1 MRDRKKPAGQPGDHR
16 DAVDWKHTDLSLMHD
31 LTRLLANQ
39 TDFMDTVAAIQEG
52 QGVSIDGVWGS
63 ACALVS
69 AAVSSTGFPVHLVV
83 LPHSRQV
90 DDFCDD
96 LALFTEQEVFA
107 FPVLE
112 SGQARETWKN
122 EDQHGERIR
131 ILKRLIGFQQ
141 RETGPCTIVTSI
153 QALLQPVPTH
163 ESLAAATRSLQVGD
177 VLDIEKLQAWL
188 VENGFHG
195 TSAVELPGEFS
206 RRGGILDIYAPE
218 WEQPVRLEFWDDEL
232 ESIRHFDLRTQRSI
246 ESLSGIEF
254 TSIESYYRGEDH
266 VASYLPSPG
275 CVTLVEM
282 SDLQDQAREYLKRAG
297 DFQRC
302 HSIQEVIQSLTQS
315 GYVLLSNLA
324 VGELQLDLKLA
335 FESVDRFSG
344 DVDSIALQVER
355 IGNDHQLII
364 VCPTQAEIQRMQEIL
379 QETRASD
386 RDRVRYELGYLKQGF
401 HWVSPKTVVLSVG
414 ELFRRTQLKRKQLRQ
429 KGKPLDSFSQ
439 LKNGELVVHL
449 AHGIGRYRGMEL
461 LEKEGYLEE
470 HLVIEFHGN
479 TRIYV
484 PATRIDL
491 VQKYIGGRKVR
502 PALARIGG
510 KTWQNQKQAA
520 ARAVED
526 MAAELVEL
534 QAKRMA
540 RPGITFQPDS
550 VWQNEF
556 DASFPYDETEDQ
568 LNSIADIKED
578 MQSTRPMDRL
588 LCGDVGF
595 GKTEVAMRAA
605 FKAVDSGYQVAILVP
620 TTVLAEQ
627 HYQTFKAR
635 MAQFP
640 IDVARLSRF
649 VSAAEQ
655 RETVAKIA
663 SGNIDIVIGTHRIAS
678 KDVRFHNLGLVIIDE
693 EQRFGVEIKERLKNV
708 GNNVDVLTLSAT
720 PIPRTLH
727 MSLVGVRDISNL
739 VAAPEERVPV
749 ETRVLR
755 FQEEIIQSA
764 VHRELNRGG
773 QIYFVHNRV
782 QDIERIAQK
791 LRELVPEARIEIG
804 HGQMKE
810 SELERVM
817 VGFVHHEFDILLAT
831 TIVESGLDIPNA
843 NTIFIDQADR
853 YGLADLHQLRGR
865 VGRYKHRA
873 YCYLLVDQHRHIT
886 PDAARRLRAIEEYSE
901 MGAGFAIAMRDLEIR
916 GAGNLLGAQQS
927 GHIATVGYEFYCS
940 LLENAVR
947 QIRKQ
952 PLKLAIDVEVDL
964 PVDAFLPEDYVT
976 DIRAKI
982 DLYRRLSR
990 LEDFQQIHHLEEEL
1004 ADRFGR
1010 LPQSVRQL
1018 LELAEI
1024 RLEAAIWQIT
1034 SISLEDRFLRLQ
1046 YVDRQR
1052 IEQLG
1057 RNTGGA
1063 LRIADHRSAYL
1074 TLPTGLKSDPMLISF
1089 VKSVLQPQAINS

>member
-1 MRDRKKPAGQPGDHR
+1 M
-16 DAVDWKHTDLSLMHD
+16 LD

-39 TDFMDTVAAIQEG
+39 TGFQDTVAAIQEG
-52 QGVSIDGVWGS
+52 QGASIDGVWGS
-63 ACALVS
+63 SCALVA
-69 AAVSSTGFPVHLVV
+69 AAVGTAGIPVNLIV
-83 LPHSRQV
+83 LPRAKQV
-90 DDFCDD
+90 DDFRDD
-96 LALFTEQEVFA
+96 LTLFTDQEVFA

-112 SGQARETWKN
+112 SGQTRDTYGN
-122 EDQHGERIR
+122 DDQHGERIR
-131 ILKRLIGFQQ
+131 ILKRLLHHQ
-141 RETGPCTIVTSI
+141 EHSAKPCSIVTSI
-153 QALLQPVPTH
+153 QALLQPVPTR
-163 ESLAAATRSLQVGD
+163 ESLAAATKDLRVGD
-177 VLDIEKLQAWL
+177 VLDVEQLQIWL
-188 VENGFHG
+188 VENGFHA

-218 WEQPVRLEFWDDEL
+218 WEQPVRLELWDDEI
-232 ESIRHFDLRTQRSI
+232 ESIRQFDVRTQRSI
-246 ESLSGIEF
+246 ESRQLVEL
-254 TSIESYYRGEDH
+254 TSIQSYYHGEDH
-266 VASYLPSPG
+266 LSNYLPTGSG
-275 CVTLVEM
+275 VCIVEM
-282 SDLQDQAREYLKRAG
+282 TDLEIQAREYLKRAD

-302 HSIQEVIQSLTQS
+302 HLVRDVLQSLTQH
-315 GYVLLSNLA
+315 GYVLLSALA
-324 VGELQLDLKLA
+324 AGELQHDLKLA
-335 FESVDRFSG
+335 FESVERFSG
-344 DVDSIALQVER
+344 DVDSISLQVER

-379 QETRASD
+379 QETRAAD
-386 RDRVRYELGYLKQGF
+386 RGRIRYELGYLKQGF
-401 HWVSPKTVVLSVG
+401 HWVPEKVVVLSIG
-414 ELFRRTQLKRKQLRQ
+414 ELFRRTQLRRRQLRQ
-429 KGKPLDSFSQ
+429 KGKPLDSFAQ
-439 LKNGELVVHL
+439 LKHGELVVHL

-461 LEKEGYLEE
+461 LEKEGYQEE
-470 HLVIEFHGN
+470 HLVVEFHGN
-479 TRIYV
+479 TKIYV

-510 KTWQNQKQAA
+510 KTWQNQKKAA
-520 ARAVED
+520 AKAVED

-534 QAKRMA
+534 QATRMA
-540 RPGITFQPDS
+540 RPGISFQPDS
-550 VWQNEF
+550 GWQGEF
-556 DASFPYDETEDQ
+556 DASFPYDETNDQ
-568 LNSIADIKED
+568 LNSITDIKED

-605 FKAVDSGYQVAILVP
+605 FKAIDSGYQVAILVP

-649 VSAAEQ
+649 VSSAEQ
-655 RETVAKIA
+655 REVVAGIA
-663 SGNIDIVIGTHRIAS
+663 SGKTDVVIGTHRLAS

-708 GNNVDVLTLSAT
+708 SNNVDVLTLSAT

-739 VAAPEERVPV
+739 LTAPEERIAV
-749 ETRVLR
+749 ETRVVR
-755 FQEEIIQSA
+755 FQDEIIQA
-764 VHRELNRGG
+764 AIHREMNRGG
-773 QIYFVHNRV
+773 QVYFVHNRV
-782 QDIERIAQK
+782 NDIERVARK
-791 LRELVPEARIEIG
+791 LHELVPEARIEIG

-817 VGFVHHEFDILLAT
+817 VGFVNHDFDILLAT

-873 YCYLLVDQHRHIT
+873 YCYLLVDQHKHIT

-947 QIRKQ
+947 QIKKQ
-952 PLKLAIDVEVDL
+952 PPKLGIEVEIDL
-964 PVDAFLPEDYVT
+964 PVAAFLPEDYVT

-982 DLYRRLSR
+982 DFYRRLAK
-990 LEDFQQIHHLEEEL
+990 LDDFQQIHQLEEEL
-1004 ADRFGR
+1004 LDRFGR
-1010 LPQSVRQL
+1010 LPKSVQQL
-1018 LELAEI
+1018 LQLAEI
-1024 RLEAAIWQIT
+1024 RLEATIWQIQ
-1034 SISLEDRFLRLQ
+1034 SISQEERFLRIE
-1046 YVDRQR
+1046 YRDRQR
-1052 IEQLG
+1052 IEQLS
-1057 RNTGGA
+1057 RNTSGA
-1063 LRIADHRSAYL
+1063 LRIADHKSAYM
-1074 TLPTGLKSDPMLISF
+1074 TLPANVKNDQSMVDF
-1089 VKSVLQPQAINS
+1089 VKSVLQP

>member
-1 MRDRKKPAGQPGDHR
+1 M
-16 DAVDWKHTDLSLMHD
+16 LD
-31 LTRLLANQ
+31 LTHLLANQ
-39 TDFMDTVAAIQEG
+39 TDFMDTVATLQEG
-52 QGVSIDGVWGS
+52 QGATVDGVWGS
-63 ACALVS
+63 SCALVS
-69 AAVSSTGFPVHLVV
+69 AAINTGGFPVNLIV
-83 LPHSRQV
+83 LPEGKQI

-96 LALFTEQEVFA
+96 LTLFTDQEVFA
-107 FPVLE
+107 FPVLDSGASRE
-112 SGQARETWKN
+112 SFGN
-122 EDQHGERIR
+122 DDQQGERIR
-131 ILKRLIGFQQ
+131 ILKRLLGYDR
-141 RETGPCTIVTSI
+141 REVTPCSIVTSV
-153 QALLQPVPTH
+153 QALLQPVPTKQ
-163 ESLAAATRSLQVGD
+163 SLVAATRSLQVGD
-177 VLDIEKLQAWL
+177 SFDIENLQTWL
-188 VENGFHG
+188 VENGFHA

-218 WEQPVRLEFWDDEL
+218 WEQPVRLEFWDEEL
-232 ESIRHFDLRTQRSI
+232 ESLRRFDVRTQRSI
-246 ESLSGIEF
+246 ESLDRIEV
-254 TSIESYYRGEDH
+254 TSIQSYYRGEEH
-266 VASYLPSPG
+266 LANYLPRGSN
-275 CVTLVEM
+275 VTIVEM
-282 SDLQDQAREYLKRAG
+282 ADLDIQAREYLKRAD

-302 HSIQEVIQSLTQS
+302 HQVREVIQSLTQG
-315 GYVLLSNLA
+315 GYLLLSALA
-324 VGELQLDLKLA
+324 AGELQHDLKLA

-344 DVDSIALQVER
+344 DVDSISLQVER
-355 IGNDHQLII
+355 IGNDHQLVI

-379 QETRASD
+379 QDTRAAS
-386 RDRVRYELGYLKQGF
+386 RERIRFELGYLKQGF
-401 HWVSPKTVVLSVG
+401 HWVSEKTVVLSVG
-414 ELFRRTQLKRKQLRQ
+414 ELFRRTQLRRRQLRQ
-429 KGKPLDSFSQ
+429 KGKPLNSFTE

-461 LEKEGYLEE
+461 LEKEGYMEE
-470 HLVIEFHGN
+470 HLVVEFHGQ

-520 ARAVED
+520 ATAVAD

-534 QAKRMA
+534 QATRMA
-540 RPGITFQPDS
+540 RPGITFQLDS

-556 DASFPYDETEDQ
+556 DASFPYDETTDQ
-568 LNSIADIKED
+568 LESIVDIKDD
-578 MQSTRPMDRL
+578 MHSTRPMDRL

-605 FKAVDSGYQVAILVP
+605 FKAVDSGYQVAVLVP

-627 HYQTFKAR
+627 HYQTFKSR

-649 VSAAEQ
+649 VSPAEQ
-655 RETVAKIA
+655 RESLAGIA
-663 SGNIDIVIGTHRIAS
+663 SGKIDVVIGTHRIAS
-678 KDVRFHNLGLVIIDE
+678 KDVRFQNLGLVVIDE

-708 GNNVDVLTLSAT
+708 SNNVDVLTLSAT

-739 VAAPEERVPV
+739 LTAPEERIPI

-755 FQEEIIQSA
+755 SQDEIIQA
-764 VHRELNRGG
+764 AIHRELNRGG
-773 QIYFVHNRV
+773 QVFFVHNRV
-782 QDIERIAQK
+782 NDIERVARK
-791 LRELVPEARIEIG
+791 LRELVPEARLEIG

-817 VGFVHHEFDILLAT
+817 VGFINHEFDILLAT

-873 YCYLLVDQHRHIT
+873 YCYLLVDQHKHIT

-916 GAGNLLGAQQS
+916 GAGNLLGSQQS

-947 QIRKQ
+947 QIKKQ
-952 PLKLAIDVEVDL
+952 PPKLAIDVEIDL
-964 PVDAFLPEDYVT
+964 PVDAFLPEGYVT

-982 DLYRRLSR
+982 DFYRRLAK
-990 LEDFQQIHHLEEEL
+990 LEDFQQIHQLEEEL
-1004 ADRFGR
+1004 VDRFGR
-1010 LPQSVRQL
+1010 VPQSVQQL
-1018 LELAEI
+1018 LQLAEI
-1024 RLEAAIWQIT
+1024 RLEAAIWQLT
-1034 SISLEDRFLRLQ
+1034 SISLEDRFLRIQ
-1046 YVDRQR
+1046 FVDRQR
-1052 IEQLG
+1052 IEQLA
-1057 RNTGGA
+1057 RNTNGA
-1063 LRIADHRSAYL
+1063 LRIVDQKSAYM
-1074 TLPTGLKSDPMLISF
+1074 TIPAGINSDHSMIGF
-1089 VKSVLQPQAINS
+1089 VKSVLQPHANNS

>member
-1 MRDRKKPAGQPGDHR
+1 M
-16 DAVDWKHTDLSLMHD
+16 LD

-39 TDFMDTVAAIQEG
+39 TDFMDTVAALQEG
-52 QGVSIDGVWGS
+52 QGASIDGVWGS
-63 ACALVS
+63 SCALVS
-69 AAVSSTGFPVHLVV
+69 AAVSSQGFPVNLIV
-83 LPHSRQV
+83 LPRGKQIDDFV
-90 DDFCDD
+90 DD
-96 LALFTEQEVFA
+96 LTLFTEQEVFA

-112 SGQARETWKN
+112 TGASRESYGN
-122 EDQHGERIR
+122 DDQHGERIR
-131 ILKRLIGFQQ
+131 ILKRLIEIDQ
-141 RETGPCTIVTSI
+141 RRPKPCTIVTSI
-153 QALLQPVPTH
+153 QALLQPVPTRK
-163 ESLAAATRSLQVGD
+163 SLAASTRSLQVGD
-177 VLDIEKLQAWL
+177 VLEIESLQSWL
-188 VENGFHG
+188 VENGFHA

-218 WEQPVRLEFWDDEL
+218 WEQPVRLEFWDEEL
-232 ESIRHFDLRTQRSI
+232 ESLRQFDVRTQRSI
-246 ESLSGIEF
+246 ETLSRVEL

-266 VASYLPSPG
+266 LASFLPPDST
-275 CVTLVEM
+275 VTIVEM
-282 SDLQDQAREYLKRAG
+282 ADLDVQAREFLKRES
-297 DFQRC
+297 DFRRC
-302 HSIQEVIQSLTQS
+302 HQVREVIQSLTRE
-315 GYVLLSNLA
+315 GYLLLSALA
-324 VGELQLDLKLA
+324 AGELQHDLKLA
-335 FESVDRFSG
+335 FESVERFSG
-344 DVDSIALQVER
+344 DVDSISLQVER
-355 IGNDHQLII
+355 IGNDHQLVI
-364 VCPTQAEIQRMQEIL
+364 VCPTQAEIQRMKEIL
-379 QETRASD
+379 QDTRATD
-386 RDRVRYELGYLKQGF
+386 RQRVRYELGYLKQGF
-401 HWVSPKTVVLSVG
+401 HWVSQKTVVLSVG
-414 ELFRRTQLKRKQLRQ
+414 ELFQRTQLRRRQLRQ
-429 KGKPLDSFSQ
+429 KGKPLDSFTQ

-461 LEKEGYLEE
+461 LEKEGYMEE
-470 HLVIEFHGN
+470 HLVVEFHGN
-479 TRIYV
+479 TRIFV

-510 KTWQNQKQAA
+510 KTWQNQKKAA

-526 MAAELVEL
+526 MAAELVDL
-534 QAKRMA
+534 QATRMA

-550 VWQNEF
+550 IWQSEF
-556 DASFPYDETEDQ
+556 DASFPYDETTDQ
-568 LNSIADIKED
+568 LDSISDIKDD

-605 FKAVDSGYQVAILVP
+605 FKAVDSGFQVAVLVP

-627 HYQTFKAR
+627 HYQTFKSR

-649 VSAAEQ
+649 VSPSEQ
-655 RETVAKIA
+655 REAVAGIA
-663 SGNIDIVIGTHRIAS
+663 SGKTDIVIGTHRIAS
-678 KDVRFHNLGLVIIDE
+678 KDVRFQNLGLVIIDE

-708 GNNVDVLTLSAT
+708 SNNVDVLTLSAT

-739 VAAPEERVPV
+739 LTAPEERIPV

-755 FQEEIIQSA
+755 SQDEIIQA
-764 VHRELNRGG
+764 AIHREMNRGG
-773 QIYFVHNRV
+773 QVYFVHNRV
-782 QDIERIAQK
+782 NDIEIVARRI
-791 LRELVPEARIEIG
+791 RELVPEARVEIG

-810 SELERVM
+810 ADLERVM
-817 VGFVHHEFDILLAT
+817 VGFINHEFDVLLAT

-873 YCYLLVDQHRHIT
+873 YCYLLVDQHKHIT

-947 QIRKQ
+947 QIKKQ
-952 PLKLAIDVEVDL
+952 PPKLGIDVEIEL

-982 DLYRRLSR
+982 DFYRRLSR
-990 LEDFQQIHHLEEEL
+990 LDDFQQIHQLEEEL
-1004 ADRFGR
+1004 IDRFGR
-1010 LPQSVRQL
+1010 LPQSVQQL

-1024 RLEAAIWQIT
+1024 RLEATIWQIT
-1034 SISLEDRFLRLQ
+1034 AISLEDRFLRLL
-1046 YVDRQR
+1046 YMDRQR
-1052 IEQLG
+1052 IEQLSRKTNG
-1057 RNTGGA
+1057 EV
-1063 LRIADHRSAYL
+1063 RIVDHKSAYM
-1074 TLPTGLKSDPMLISF
+1074 TIPQGVSSDQSMISF
-1089 VKSVLQPQAINS
+1089 VKSVLQV

>member
-1 MRDRKKPAGQPGDHR
+1 M
-16 DAVDWKHTDLSLMHD
+16 LD

-39 TDFMDTVAAIQEG
+39 TDFMDAVSVLQEG
-52 QGVSIDGVWGS
+52 QGASVDGVWGS
-63 ACALVS
+63 SCAMVS
-69 AAVSSTGFPVHLVV
+69 AAVSSQGFPVNLIV
-83 LPHSRQV
+83 LPRGRQIDDFV
-90 DDFCDD
+90 DD
-96 LALFTEQEVFA
+96 LTLFTEQEVFA
-107 FPVLE
+107 FPVLDTGTSRE
-112 SGQARETWKN
+112 SYGN
-122 EDQHGERIR
+122 DDQHGERIR
-131 ILKRLIGFQQ
+131 ILKRLIEVDQ
-141 RETGPCTIVTSI
+141 RHVKPCTIVTSI
-153 QALLQPVPTH
+153 QALLQPVPTRA
-163 ESLAAATRSLQVGD
+163 SLAASTRSLQVGD
-177 VLDIEKLQAWL
+177 VLEIEGLQMWL
-188 VENGFHG
+188 VENGFHA

-218 WEQPVRLEFWDDEL
+218 WEQPVRLEFWDEEL
-232 ESIRHFDLRTQRSI
+232 ESLRQFDVRTQRSI
-246 ESLSGIEF
+246 ETLNRADL

-266 VASYLPSPG
+266 LASFLPPG
-275 CVTLVEM
+275 STVTIVEM
-282 SDLQDQAREYLKRAG
+282 ADLDIQAREFLKRED
-297 DFQRC
+297 DFRRLHQPR
-302 HSIQEVIQSLTQS
+302 EVMQSLTRE
-315 GYVLLSNLA
+315 GYLLLSSLA
-324 VGELQLDLKLA
+324 AGELQHDLKLA
-335 FESVDRFSG
+335 FESVERFSG
-344 DVDSIALQVER
+344 DVDSISLQVER
-355 IGNDHQLII
+355 IGNDHQLVI
-364 VCPTQAEIQRMQEIL
+364 VCPTKAEIQRMKEIL
-379 QETRASD
+379 QDTRATD
-386 RDRVRYELGYLKQGF
+386 RQRIRYELGYLKQGF
-401 HWVSPKTVVLSVG
+401 HWVSQKTVVLSVG
-414 ELFRRTQLKRKQLRQ
+414 ELFQRTQLRRRQLRQ
-429 KGKPLDSFSQ
+429 KGKPLDSFTQ

-461 LEKEGYLEE
+461 LEKEGYMEE
-470 HLVIEFHGN
+470 HLVVEFHGN
-479 TRIYV
+479 TRIFV

-510 KTWQNQKQAA
+510 KTWQNQKKAA

-526 MAAELVEL
+526 MAAELVDL
-534 QAKRMA
+534 QATRMA

-550 VWQNEF
+550 TWQSEF
-556 DASFPYDETEDQ
+556 DASFPYDETTDQ
-568 LNSIADIKED
+568 LDSISDIKDD

-605 FKAVDSGYQVAILVP
+605 FKAVDSGFQVAVLVP

-627 HYQTFKAR
+627 HYQTFKSR

-649 VSAAEQ
+649 VSPSEQ
-655 RETVAKIA
+655 REAVAGIA
-663 SGNIDIVIGTHRIAS
+663 SGKTDIVIGTHRIAS
-678 KDVRFHNLGLVIIDE
+678 KDVRFQNLGLVIIDE

-708 GNNVDVLTLSAT
+708 SNNVDVLTLSAT

-739 VAAPEERVPV
+739 LTAPEERVPV

-755 FQEEIIQSA
+755 SQDEIIQA
-764 VHRELNRGG
+764 AIHREMNRGG
-773 QIYFVHNRV
+773 QVYFVHNRV
-782 QDIERIAQK
+782 NDIEIVARK
-791 LRELVPEARIEIG
+791 LRELVPEARVEIG

-810 SELERVM
+810 ADLERVM
-817 VGFVHHEFDILLAT
+817 VGFINHEFDVLLAT

-873 YCYLLVDQHRHIT
+873 YCYLLVDKHKHIT

-947 QIRKQ
+947 QIKKQ
-952 PLKLAIDVEVDL
+952 PPKLGIDVEIEL

-982 DLYRRLSR
+982 DFYRRLSR
-990 LEDFQQIHHLEEEL
+990 LDDFQQIHQLEEEL
-1004 ADRFGR
+1004 IDRFGR
-1010 LPQSVRQL
+1010 LPQSVQQL

-1034 SISLEDRFLRLQ
+1034 AISLEDRFLRLM
-1046 YVDRQR
+1046 YLDRQR
-1052 IEQLG
+1052 IEQLS
-1057 RNTGGA
+1057 RKTDGA
-1063 LRIADHRSAYL
+1063 VRVVDHKSAYM
-1074 TLPTGLKSDPMLISF
+1074 TIPQDVSSDQSMIAF
-1089 VKSVLQPQAINS
+1089 VKSVLQP

>member
-1 MRDRKKPAGQPGDHR
+1 M
-16 DAVDWKHTDLSLMHD
+16 LD

-39 TDFMDTVAAIQEG
+39 TDFMDTVAALQEG
-52 QGVSIDGVWGS
+52 QGASIDGVWGS
-63 ACALVS
+63 SCALVS
-69 AAVSSTGFPVHLVV
+69 AAVSSQGFPVNLIV
-83 LPHSRQV
+83 LPRGKQIDDFV
-90 DDFCDD
+90 DD
-96 LALFTEQEVFA
+96 LTLFTEQEVFA

-112 SGQARETWKN
+112 TGASRESYGN
-122 EDQHGERIR
+122 DDQHGERIR
-131 ILKRLIGFQQ
+131 ILKRLIEIDQ
-141 RETGPCTIVTSI
+141 RRPKPCTIVTSI
-153 QALLQPVPTH
+153 QALLQPVPTRK
-163 ESLAAATRSLQVGD
+163 SLAASTRSLQVGD
-177 VLDIEKLQAWL
+177 VLEIESLQSWL
-188 VENGFHG
+188 VENGFHA

-218 WEQPVRLEFWDDEL
+218 WEQPVRLEFWDEEL
-232 ESIRHFDLRTQRSI
+232 ESLRQFDVRTQRSI
-246 ESLSGIEF
+246 ETLSRVEL

-266 VASYLPSPG
+266 LASFLPPDST
-275 CVTLVEM
+275 VTIVEM
-282 SDLQDQAREYLKRAG
+282 ADLDVQAREFLKRES
-297 DFQRC
+297 DFRRC
-302 HSIQEVIQSLTQS
+302 HQVREVIQSLTRE
-315 GYVLLSNLA
+315 GYLLLSALA
-324 VGELQLDLKLA
+324 AGELQHDLKLA
-335 FESVDRFSG
+335 FESVERFSG
-344 DVDSIALQVER
+344 DVDSISLQVER
-355 IGNDHQLII
+355 IGNDHQLVI
-364 VCPTQAEIQRMQEIL
+364 VCPTQAEIQRMKEIL
-379 QETRASD
+379 QDTRATD
-386 RDRVRYELGYLKQGF
+386 RQRVRYELGYLKQGF
-401 HWVSPKTVVLSVG
+401 HWVSQKTVVLSVG
-414 ELFRRTQLKRKQLRQ
+414 ELFQRTQLRRRQLRQ
-429 KGKPLDSFSQ
+429 KGKPLDSFTQ

-461 LEKEGYLEE
+461 LEKEGYMEE
-470 HLVIEFHGN
+470 HLVVEFHGN
-479 TRIYV
+479 TRIFV

-510 KTWQNQKQAA
+510 KTWQNQKKAA

-526 MAAELVEL
+526 MAAELVDL
-534 QAKRMA
+534 QATRMA

-550 VWQNEF
+550 IWQSEF
-556 DASFPYDETEDQ
+556 DASFPYDETTDQ
-568 LNSIADIKED
+568 LDSISDIKDD

-605 FKAVDSGYQVAILVP
+605 FKAVDSGFQVAVLVP

-627 HYQTFKAR
+627 HYQTFKSR

-640 IDVARLSRF
+640 IGVARLSRF
-649 VSAAEQ
+649 VSPSEQ
-655 RETVAKIA
+655 REAVAGIA
-663 SGNIDIVIGTHRIAS
+663 SGKTDIVIGTHRIAS
-678 KDVRFHNLGLVIIDE
+678 KDVRFQNLGLVIIDE

-708 GNNVDVLTLSAT
+708 SNNVDVLTLSAT

-739 VAAPEERVPV
+739 LTAPEERIPV

-755 FQEEIIQSA
+755 SQDEIIQA
-764 VHRELNRGG
+764 AIHREMNRGG
-773 QIYFVHNRV
+773 QVYFVHNRV
-782 QDIERIAQK
+782 NDIEIVARRI
-791 LRELVPEARIEIG
+791 RELVPEARVEIG

-810 SELERVM
+810 TDLERVM
-817 VGFVHHEFDILLAT
+817 VGFINHEFDVLLAT

-873 YCYLLVDQHRHIT
+873 YCYLLVDQHKHIT

-947 QIRKQ
+947 QIKKQ
-952 PLKLAIDVEVDL
+952 PPKLGIDVEIEL

-982 DLYRRLSR
+982 DFYRRLSR
-990 LEDFQQIHHLEEEL
+990 LDDFQQIHQLEEEL
-1004 ADRFGR
+1004 IDRFGR
-1010 LPQSVRQL
+1010 LPQSVQQL

-1024 RLEAAIWQIT
+1024 RLEATIWQIT
-1034 SISLEDRFLRLQ
+1034 AISLEDRFLRLL
-1046 YVDRQR
+1046 YMDRQR
-1052 IEQLG
+1052 IEQLSRKTNG
-1057 RNTGGA
+1057 EV
-1063 LRIADHRSAYL
+1063 RIVDHKSAYM
-1074 TLPTGLKSDPMLISF
+1074 TIPQGVSSDQSMISF
-1089 VKSVLQPQAINS
+1089 VKSVLQV

>member
-1 MRDRKKPAGQPGDHR
+1 M
-16 DAVDWKHTDLSLMHD
+16 LD

-39 TDFMDTVAAIQEG
+39 TDFMDTVAALQEG
-52 QGVSIDGVWGS
+52 QGASIDGVWGS
-63 ACALVS
+63 SCALVS
-69 AAVSSTGFPVHLVV
+69 AAVSSQGFPVNLIV
-83 LPHSRQV
+83 LPRGKQIDDFV
-90 DDFCDD
+90 DD
-96 LALFTEQEVFA
+96 LTLFTEQEVFA

-112 SGQARETWKN
+112 TGASRESYGN
-122 EDQHGERIR
+122 DDQHGERIR
-131 ILKRLIGFQQ
+131 ILKRLIEIDQ
-141 RETGPCTIVTSI
+141 RRPKPCTIVTSI
-153 QALLQPVPTH
+153 QALLQPVPTRK
-163 ESLAAATRSLQVGD
+163 SLAASTRSLQVGD
-177 VLDIEKLQAWL
+177 VLEIESLQSWL
-188 VENGFHG
+188 VENGFHA

-218 WEQPVRLEFWDDEL
+218 WEQPVRLEFWDEEL
-232 ESIRHFDLRTQRSI
+232 ESLRQFDVRTQRSI
-246 ESLSGIEF
+246 ETLSRVEL

-266 VASYLPSPG
+266 LASFLPPDST
-275 CVTLVEM
+275 VTIVEM
-282 SDLQDQAREYLKRAG
+282 ADLDVQAREFLKRES
-297 DFQRC
+297 DFRRC
-302 HSIQEVIQSLTQS
+302 HQVREVIQSLTRE
-315 GYVLLSNLA
+315 GYLLLSALA
-324 VGELQLDLKLA
+324 AGELQHDLKLA
-335 FESVDRFSG
+335 FESVERFSG
-344 DVDSIALQVER
+344 DVDSISLQVER
-355 IGNDHQLII
+355 IGNDHQLVI
-364 VCPTQAEIQRMQEIL
+364 VCPTQAEIQRMKEIL
-379 QETRASD
+379 QDTRATD
-386 RDRVRYELGYLKQGF
+386 RQRVRYELGYLKQGF
-401 HWVSPKTVVLSVG
+401 HWVSQKTVVLSVG
-414 ELFRRTQLKRKQLRQ
+414 ELFKRTQLRRRQLRQ
-429 KGKPLDSFSQ
+429 KGKPLDSFTQ

-461 LEKEGYLEE
+461 LEKEGYMEE
-470 HLVIEFHGN
+470 HLVVEFHGN
-479 TRIYV
+479 TRIFV

-510 KTWQNQKQAA
+510 KTWQNQKKAA

-526 MAAELVEL
+526 MAAELVDL
-534 QAKRMA
+534 QATRLA

-550 VWQNEF
+550 IWQSEF
-556 DASFPYDETEDQ
+556 DASFPYDETTDQ
-568 LNSIADIKED
+568 LDSISDIKDD

-605 FKAVDSGYQVAILVP
+605 FKAVDSGFQVAVLVP

-627 HYQTFKAR
+627 HYQTFKSR

-649 VSAAEQ
+649 VSPSEQ
-655 RETVAKIA
+655 REAVAGIA
-663 SGNIDIVIGTHRIAS
+663 SGKTDIVIGTHRIAS
-678 KDVRFHNLGLVIIDE
+678 KDVRFQNLGLVIIDE

-708 GNNVDVLTLSAT
+708 SNNVDVLTLSAT

-739 VAAPEERVPV
+739 LTAPEERIPV

-755 FQEEIIQSA
+755 SQDEIIQA
-764 VHRELNRGG
+764 AIHREMNRGG
-773 QIYFVHNRV
+773 QVYFVHNRV
-782 QDIERIAQK
+782 NDIEIVARRI
-791 LRELVPEARIEIG
+791 RELVPEARVEIG

-810 SELERVM
+810 ADLERVM
-817 VGFVHHEFDILLAT
+817 VGFINHEFDVLLAT

-873 YCYLLVDQHRHIT
+873 YCYLLVDQHKHIT

-947 QIRKQ
+947 QIKKQ
-952 PLKLAIDVEVDL
+952 PPKLGIDVEIEL

-982 DLYRRLSR
+982 DFYRRLSR
-990 LEDFQQIHHLEEEL
+990 LDDFQQIHQLEEEL
-1004 ADRFGR
+1004 IDRFGR
-1010 LPQSVRQL
+1010 LPQSVQQL

-1024 RLEAAIWQIT
+1024 RLEATIWQIT
-1034 SISLEDRFLRLQ
+1034 AISLEDRFLRLL
-1046 YVDRQR
+1046 YMDRQR
-1052 IEQLG
+1052 IEQLSRKTNG
-1057 RNTGGA
+1057 EV
-1063 LRIADHRSAYL
+1063 RIVDHKSAYM
-1074 TLPTGLKSDPMLISF
+1074 TIPQGVSSDKSMISF
-1089 VKSVLQPQAINS
+1089 VKSVLQV

>member
-1 MRDRKKPAGQPGDHR
+1 M
-16 DAVDWKHTDLSLMHD
+16 LD
-31 LTRLLANQ
+31 LTHLLANQ
-39 TDFMDTVAAIQEG
+39 TDFMDTVATLQEG
-52 QGVSIDGVWGS
+52 QGATVDGVWGS
-63 ACALVS
+63 SCALVS
-69 AAVSSTGFPVHLVV
+69 AAINTGGFPVNLIV
-83 LPHSRQV
+83 LPEGKQI

-96 LALFTEQEVFA
+96 LTLFTDQEVFA
-107 FPVLE
+107 FPVLDSGASRE
-112 SGQARETWKN
+112 SFGN
-122 EDQHGERIR
+122 DDQQGERIR
-131 ILKRLIGFQQ
+131 ILKRLLGYDR
-141 RETGPCTIVTSI
+141 REVTPCSIVTSV
-153 QALLQPVPTH
+153 QALLQPVPTKQ
-163 ESLAAATRSLQVGD
+163 SLVAATRSLQVGD
-177 VLDIEKLQAWL
+177 SFDIENLQTWL
-188 VENGFHG
+188 VENGFHA

-218 WEQPVRLEFWDDEL
+218 WEQPVRLEFWDEEL
-232 ESIRHFDLRTQRSI
+232 ESLRRFDVRTQRSI
-246 ESLSGIEF
+246 ESLDRIEV
-254 TSIESYYRGEDH
+254 TSIQSYYRGEEH
-266 VASYLPSPG
+266 LANYLPRGSN
-275 CVTLVEM
+275 VTIVEM
-282 SDLQDQAREYLKRAG
+282 ADLDIQAREYLKRAD

-302 HSIQEVIQSLTQS
+302 HQVREVIQSLTQG
-315 GYVLLSNLA
+315 GYLLLSALA
-324 VGELQLDLKLA
+324 AGELQHDLKLA

-344 DVDSIALQVER
+344 DVDSISLQVER
-355 IGNDHQLII
+355 IGNDHQLVI

-379 QETRASD
+379 QDTRAAS
-386 RDRVRYELGYLKQGF
+386 RERIRFELGYLKQGF
-401 HWVSPKTVVLSVG
+401 HWVSEKTVVLSVG
-414 ELFRRTQLKRKQLRQ
+414 ELFRRTQLRRRQLRQ
-429 KGKPLDSFSQ
+429 KGKPLNSFTE

-461 LEKEGYLEE
+461 LEKEGYMEE
-470 HLVIEFHGN
+470 HLVVEFHGQ

-520 ARAVED
+520 ATAVAD

-534 QAKRMA
+534 QATRMA
-540 RPGITFQPDS
+540 RPGITFQLDS

-556 DASFPYDETEDQ
+556 DASFPYDETTDQ
-568 LNSIADIKED
+568 LASIVDIKDD
-578 MQSTRPMDRL
+578 MHSTRPMDRL

-605 FKAVDSGYQVAILVP
+605 FKAVDSGYQVAVLVP

-627 HYQTFKAR
+627 HYQTFKSR

-649 VSAAEQ
+649 VSPAEQ
-655 RETVAKIA
+655 RESLAGIA
-663 SGNIDIVIGTHRIAS
+663 SGKIDVVIGTHRIAS
-678 KDVRFHNLGLVIIDE
+678 KDVRFQNLGLVVIDE

-708 GNNVDVLTLSAT
+708 SNNVDVLTLSAT

-739 VAAPEERVPV
+739 LTAPEERIPI

-755 FQEEIIQSA
+755 SQDEIIQA
-764 VHRELNRGG
+764 AIHRELNRGG
-773 QIYFVHNRV
+773 QVFFVHNRV
-782 QDIERIAQK
+782 NDIERVARK
-791 LRELVPEARIEIG
+791 LRELVPEARLEIG

-817 VGFVHHEFDILLAT
+817 VGFINHEFDILLAT

-873 YCYLLVDQHRHIT
+873 YCYLLVDQHKHIT

-916 GAGNLLGAQQS
+916 GAGNLLGSQQS

-947 QIRKQ
+947 QIKKQ
-952 PLKLAIDVEVDL
+952 PPKLAIDVEIDL
-964 PVDAFLPEDYVT
+964 PVDAFLPEGYVT

-982 DLYRRLSR
+982 DFYRRLAK
-990 LEDFQQIHHLEEEL
+990 LEDFQQIHQLEEEL
-1004 ADRFGR
+1004 VDRFGR
-1010 LPQSVRQL
+1010 VPQSVQQL
-1018 LELAEI
+1018 LQLAEI
-1024 RLEAAIWQIT
+1024 RLEAAIWQLT
-1034 SISLEDRFLRLQ
+1034 SISLEDRFLRIQ
-1046 YVDRQR
+1046 FVDRQR
-1052 IEQLG
+1052 IEQLA
-1057 RNTGGA
+1057 RNTNGA
-1063 LRIADHRSAYL
+1063 LRIVDQKSAYM
-1074 TLPTGLKSDPMLISF
+1074 TIPAGINSDHSMIGF
-1089 VKSVLQPQAINS
+1089 VKSVLQPHANNS

>member
-1 MRDRKKPAGQPGDHR
+1 M
-16 DAVDWKHTDLSLMHD
+16 LD

-39 TDFMDTVAAIQEG
+39 TDFMDTVAALQEG
-52 QGVSIDGVWGS
+52 QGASIDGVWGS
-63 ACALVS
+63 SCALVS
-69 AAVSSTGFPVHLVV
+69 AAVSSQGFPVNLIV
-83 LPHSRQV
+83 LPRGKQIDDFV
-90 DDFCDD
+90 DD
-96 LALFTEQEVFA
+96 LTLFTEQEVFA

-112 SGQARETWKN
+112 TGASRESYGN
-122 EDQHGERIR
+122 DDQHGERIR
-131 ILKRLIGFQQ
+131 ILKRLIEIDQ
-141 RETGPCTIVTSI
+141 RRPKPCTIVTSI
-153 QALLQPVPTH
+153 QALLQPVPTRK
-163 ESLAAATRSLQVGD
+163 SLAASTRSLQVGD
-177 VLDIEKLQAWL
+177 VLEIESLQSWL
-188 VENGFHG
+188 VENGFHA

-218 WEQPVRLEFWDDEL
+218 WEQPVRLEFWDEEL
-232 ESIRHFDLRTQRSI
+232 ESLRQFDVRTQRSI
-246 ESLSGIEF
+246 ETLSRVEL

-266 VASYLPSPG
+266 LASFLPPDST
-275 CVTLVEM
+275 VTIVEM
-282 SDLQDQAREYLKRAG
+282 ADLDVQAREFLKRES
-297 DFQRC
+297 DFRRC
-302 HSIQEVIQSLTQS
+302 HQVREVIQSLTRE
-315 GYVLLSNLA
+315 GYLLLSALA
-324 VGELQLDLKLA
+324 AGELQHDLKLA
-335 FESVDRFSG
+335 FESVERFSG
-344 DVDSIALQVER
+344 DVDSISLQVER
-355 IGNDHQLII
+355 IGNDHQLVI
-364 VCPTQAEIQRMQEIL
+364 VCPTQAEIQRMKEIL
-379 QETRASD
+379 QDTRATD
-386 RDRVRYELGYLKQGF
+386 RQRVRYELGYLKQGF
-401 HWVSPKTVVLSVG
+401 HWVSQKTVVLSVG
-414 ELFRRTQLKRKQLRQ
+414 ELFQRTQLRRRQLRQ
-429 KGKPLDSFSQ
+429 KGKPLDSFTQ

-461 LEKEGYLEE
+461 LEKEGYMEE
-470 HLVIEFHGN
+470 HLVVEFHRN
-479 TRIYV
+479 TRIFV

-510 KTWQNQKQAA
+510 KTWQNQKKAA

-526 MAAELVEL
+526 MAAELVDL
-534 QAKRMA
+534 QATRMA

-550 VWQNEF
+550 IWQSEF
-556 DASFPYDETEDQ
+556 DASFPYDETTDQ
-568 LNSIADIKED
+568 LDSISDIKDD

-605 FKAVDSGYQVAILVP
+605 FKAVDSGFQVAVLVP

-627 HYQTFKAR
+627 HYQTFKSR

-649 VSAAEQ
+649 VSPSEQ
-655 RETVAKIA
+655 REAVAGIA
-663 SGNIDIVIGTHRIAS
+663 SGKTDIVIGTHRIAS
-678 KDVRFHNLGLVIIDE
+678 KDVRFQNLGLVIIDE

-708 GNNVDVLTLSAT
+708 SNNVDVLTLSAT

-739 VAAPEERVPV
+739 LTAPEERIPV

-755 FQEEIIQSA
+755 SQDEIIQA
-764 VHRELNRGG
+764 AIHREMNRGG
-773 QIYFVHNRV
+773 QVYFVHNRV
-782 QDIERIAQK
+782 NDIEIVARRI
-791 LRELVPEARIEIG
+791 RELVPEARVEIG

-810 SELERVM
+810 ADLERVM
-817 VGFVHHEFDILLAT
+817 VGFINHEFDVLLAT

-873 YCYLLVDQHRHIT
+873 YCYLLVDQHKHIT

-947 QIRKQ
+947 QIKKQ
-952 PLKLAIDVEVDL
+952 PPKLGIDVEIEL

-982 DLYRRLSR
+982 DFYRRLSR
-990 LEDFQQIHHLEEEL
+990 LDDFQQIHQLEEEL
-1004 ADRFGR
+1004 IDRFGR
-1010 LPQSVRQL
+1010 LPQSVQQL

-1024 RLEAAIWQIT
+1024 RLEATIWQIT
-1034 SISLEDRFLRLQ
+1034 AISLEDRFLRLL
-1046 YVDRQR
+1046 YMDRQR
-1052 IEQLG
+1052 IEQLSRKTNG
-1057 RNTGGA
+1057 EV
-1063 LRIADHRSAYL
+1063 RIVDHKSAYM
-1074 TLPTGLKSDPMLISF
+1074 TIPQGVSSDQSMISF
-1089 VKSVLQPQAINS
+1089 VKSVLQV

>member
-1 MRDRKKPAGQPGDHR
+1 M
-16 DAVDWKHTDLSLMHD
+16 LD

-39 TDFMDTVAAIQEG
+39 TDFQDTIATIQEG
-52 QGVSIDGVWGS
+52 QGASIDGVWGS
-63 ACALVS
+63 SCALVS
-69 AAVSSTGFPVHLVV
+69 AAISLADIPAQLII
-83 LPHSRQV
+83 LPRSKQI
-90 DDFCDD
+90 DDFRDD
-96 LALFTEQEVFA
+96 LALFTDREVFA

-112 SGQARETWKN
+112 SGQSRDSYGN
-122 EDQHGERIR
+122 DDQHGERIR
-131 ILKRLIGFQQ
+131 ILKRLLTQQ
-141 RETGPCTIVTSI
+141 QQATKPCAIVTSI
-153 QALLQPVPTH
+153 QALLQPVPTQ
-163 ESLAAATRSLQVGD
+163 ESLAAATRDLRVGD
-177 VLDIEKLQAWL
+177 VLDIEQLQSWL
-188 VENGFHG
+188 VDNGFHA

-218 WEQPVRLEFWDDEL
+218 WQQPIRLEFWDDEI
-232 ESIRHFDLRTQRSI
+232 ESIRQFDIRTQRSI
-246 ESLSGIEF
+246 EALQLAEL
-254 TSIESYYRGEDH
+254 TSIRSYYRGEDH
-266 VASYLPSPG
+266 LANYLPAGS
-275 CVTLVEM
+275 CCSIIEM
-282 SDLQDQAREYLKRAG
+282 ADLEVQAREYLKRAG

-302 HSIQEVIQSLTQS
+302 HRVRDVLQSVTRQ
-315 GYVLLSNLA
+315 GYVLLSALA
-324 VGELQLDLKLA
+324 AGELQHDLKLA

-344 DVDSIALQVER
+344 DVDSISLQVER
-355 IGNDHQLII
+355 IGNAHQLVI
-364 VCPTQAEIQRMQEIL
+364 VCPTQAEIRRMQEIL
-379 QETRASD
+379 QDTRAAD
-386 RDRVRYELGYLKQGF
+386 RERVRYELGYLKQGF
-401 HWVSPKTVVLSVG
+401 NWVSEKVVVLSVG
-414 ELFRRTQLKRKQLRQ
+414 ELFRRTQLRRRQLRQ
-429 KGKPLDSFSQ
+429 KGKPLDSFSE

-461 LEKEGYLEE
+461 LEKEGYFEE
-470 HLVIEFHGN
+470 HLVVEFHGN
-479 TRIYV
+479 TRIFV

-534 QAKRMA
+534 QATRMA

-550 VWQNEF
+550 IWQGEF
-556 DASFPYDETEDQ
+556 DASFPYEETSDQ
-568 LNSIADIKED
+568 LDGIADIKED

-605 FKAVDSGYQVAILVP
+605 FKAVDSGYQVAMLVP

-627 HYQTFKAR
+627 HYQTFKSR

-640 IDVARLSRF
+640 IEVARLSRF
-649 VSAAEQ
+649 VSPSAQ
-655 RETVAKIA
+655 REVVDGLA
-663 SGNIDIVIGTHRIAS
+663 SGRTDIVIGTHRLAS
-678 KDVRFHNLGLVIIDE
+678 KDVRFNNLGLVIIDE

-708 GNNVDVLTLSAT
+708 SNNVDVLTLSAT

-739 VAAPEERVPV
+739 LTAPEERVPV

-755 FQEEIIQSA
+755 FQDDIIQA
-764 VHRELNRGG
+764 AIHREMSRGG
-773 QIYFVHNRV
+773 QVFFVHNRIS
-782 QDIERIAQK
+782 DIERVARKIM
-791 LRELVPEARIEIG
+791 ELVPEARVEIG

-810 SELERVM
+810 SKLERVM
-817 VGFVHHEFDILLAT
+817 VGFVNHEFDVLLAT

-873 YCYLLVDQHRHIT
+873 YCYLLVDQHKHIT

-927 GHIATVGYEFYCS
+927 GHIATVGYEFYCC

-947 QIRKQ
+947 QIKKQ
-952 PLKLAIDVEVDL
+952 PPKLGIDIEVDL

-982 DLYRRLSR
+982 DFYRRLSK
-990 LEDFQQIHHLEEEL
+990 LDDFQQIHTLEEEL
-1004 ADRFGR
+1004 VDRFGR
-1010 LPQSVRQL
+1010 LPPSVQQL
-1018 LELAEI
+1018 LQLAEI
-1024 RLEAAIWQIT
+1024 RLEAAIWQIQ
-1034 SISLEDRFLRLQ
+1034 SISQEGRFLRLQ
-1046 YVDRQR
+1046 YLDRQR
-1052 IEQLG
+1052 IEQLA
-1057 RNTGGA
+1057 RNTNGA
-1063 LRIADHRSAYL
+1063 LRIADHKSAYV
-1074 TLPTGLKSDPMLISF
+1074 TIPSEVKNDQSMVDF
-1089 VKSVLQPQAINS
+1089 VKSVLQL

>member
-1 MRDRKKPAGQPGDHR
+1 M
-16 DAVDWKHTDLSLMHD
+16 LD

-39 TDFMDTVAAIQEG
+39 TDFMDTVAALQEG
-52 QGVSIDGVWGS
+52 QGASIDGVWGS
-63 ACALVS
+63 SCALVS
-69 AAVSSTGFPVHLVV
+69 AAVSSQGFPVNLIV
-83 LPHSRQV
+83 LPRGKQIDDFV
-90 DDFCDD
+90 DD
-96 LALFTEQEVFA
+96 LTLFTEQEVFA

-112 SGQARETWKN
+112 TGASRESYGN
-122 EDQHGERIR
+122 DDQHGERIR
-131 ILKRLIGFQQ
+131 ILKRLIEIDQ
-141 RETGPCTIVTSI
+141 RRPKPCTIVTSI
-153 QALLQPVPTH
+153 QALLQPVPTRK
-163 ESLAAATRSLQVGD
+163 SLAASTRSLQVGD
-177 VLDIEKLQAWL
+177 VLEIESLQSWL
-188 VENGFHG
+188 VENGFHA

-218 WEQPVRLEFWDDEL
+218 WEQPVRLEFWDEEL
-232 ESIRHFDLRTQRSI
+232 ESLRQFDVRTQRSI
-246 ESLSGIEF
+246 ETLSRVEL

-266 VASYLPSPG
+266 LASFLPPDST
-275 CVTLVEM
+275 VTIVEM
-282 SDLQDQAREYLKRAG
+282 ADLDVQAREFLKRES
-297 DFQRC
+297 DFRRC
-302 HSIQEVIQSLTQS
+302 HQVREVIQSLTRE
-315 GYVLLSNLA
+315 GYLLLSALA
-324 VGELQLDLKLA
+324 AGELQHDLKLA
-335 FESVDRFSG
+335 FESVERFSG
-344 DVDSIALQVER
+344 DVDSISLQVER
-355 IGNDHQLII
+355 IGNDHQLVI
-364 VCPTQAEIQRMQEIL
+364 VCPTQAEIQRMKEIL
-379 QETRASD
+379 QDTRATD
-386 RDRVRYELGYLKQGF
+386 RQRVRYELGYLKQGF
-401 HWVSPKTVVLSVG
+401 HWVSQKTVVLSVG
-414 ELFRRTQLKRKQLRQ
+414 ELFQRTQLRRRQLRQ
-429 KGKPLDSFSQ
+429 KGKPLDSFTQ

-461 LEKEGYLEE
+461 LEKEGYMEE
-470 HLVIEFHGN
+470 HLVVEFHGN
-479 TRIYV
+479 TRIFV

-510 KTWQNQKQAA
+510 KTWQNQKKAA

-526 MAAELVEL
+526 MAAELVDL
-534 QAKRMA
+534 QATRMA

-550 VWQNEF
+550 IWQSEF
-556 DASFPYDETEDQ
+556 DASFPYDETTDQ
-568 LNSIADIKED
+568 LDSISDIKDD

-605 FKAVDSGYQVAILVP
+605 FKAVDSGFQVAVLVP

-627 HYQTFKAR
+627 HYQTFKSR

-649 VSAAEQ
+649 VSPSEQ
-655 RETVAKIA
+655 REAVAGIA
-663 SGNIDIVIGTHRIAS
+663 SGKTDIVIGTHRIAS
-678 KDVRFHNLGLVIIDE
+678 KDVRFQNLGLVIIDE

-708 GNNVDVLTLSAT
+708 SNNVDVLTLSAT

-739 VAAPEERVPV
+739 LTAPEERIPV

-755 FQEEIIQSA
+755 SQDEIIQA
-764 VHRELNRGG
+764 AIHREMNRGG
-773 QIYFVHNRV
+773 QVYFVHNRV
-782 QDIERIAQK
+782 NDIEIVARRI
-791 LRELVPEARIEIG
+791 RELVPEARVEIG

-810 SELERVM
+810 ADLERVM
-817 VGFVHHEFDILLAT
+817 VGFINHEFDVLLAT

-873 YCYLLVDQHRHIT
+873 YCYLLVDQHKHIT

-947 QIRKQ
+947 QIKKQ
-952 PLKLAIDVEVDL
+952 PPKLGIDVEIEL

-982 DLYRRLSR
+982 DFYRRLSR
-990 LEDFQQIHHLEEEL
+990 LDDFQQIHQLEEEL
-1004 ADRFGR
+1004 IDRFGR
-1010 LPQSVRQL
+1010 LPQSVQQL

-1024 RLEAAIWQIT
+1024 RLEATIWQIT
-1034 SISLEDRFLRLQ
+1034 AISLDDRFLRLL
-1046 YVDRQR
+1046 YMDRQR
-1052 IEQLG
+1052 IEQLSRKTNG
-1057 RNTGGA
+1057 EV
-1063 LRIADHRSAYL
+1063 RIVDHKSAYM
-1074 TLPTGLKSDPMLISF
+1074 TIPQGVSSDQSMISF
-1089 VKSVLQPQAINS
+1089 VKSVLQV

>member
-1 MRDRKKPAGQPGDHR
+1 M
-16 DAVDWKHTDLSLMHD
+16 LD

-39 TDFMDTVAAIQEG
+39 TDFMDTVAALQEG
-52 QGVSIDGVWGS
+52 QGASIDGVWGS
-63 ACALVS
+63 SCALVS
-69 AAVSSTGFPVHLVV
+69 AAVSSQGFPVNLIV
-83 LPHSRQV
+83 LPRGKQIDDFV
-90 DDFCDD
+90 DD
-96 LALFTEQEVFA
+96 LTLFTEQEVFA

-112 SGQARETWKN
+112 TGASRESYGN
-122 EDQHGERIR
+122 DDQHGERIR
-131 ILKRLIGFQQ
+131 ILKRLIEIDQ
-141 RETGPCTIVTSI
+141 RRPKPCTIVTSI
-153 QALLQPVPTH
+153 QALLQPVPTRK
-163 ESLAAATRSLQVGD
+163 SLAASTRSLQVGD
-177 VLDIEKLQAWL
+177 VLEIESLQSWL
-188 VENGFHG
+188 VENGFHA

-218 WEQPVRLEFWDDEL
+218 WEQPVRLEFWDEEL
-232 ESIRHFDLRTQRSI
+232 ESLRQFDVRTQRSI
-246 ESLSGIEF
+246 ETLSRVEL

-266 VASYLPSPG
+266 LASFLPPDST
-275 CVTLVEM
+275 VTIVEM
-282 SDLQDQAREYLKRAG
+282 ADLDVQAREFLKRES
-297 DFQRC
+297 DFRRC
-302 HSIQEVIQSLTQS
+302 HQVREVIQSLTRE
-315 GYVLLSNLA
+315 GYLLLSALA
-324 VGELQLDLKLA
+324 AGELQHDLKLA
-335 FESVDRFSG
+335 FESVERFSG
-344 DVDSIALQVER
+344 DVDSISLQVER
-355 IGNDHQLII
+355 IGNDHQLVI
-364 VCPTQAEIQRMQEIL
+364 VCPTQAEIQRMKEIL
-379 QETRASD
+379 QDTRATD
-386 RDRVRYELGYLKQGF
+386 RQRVRYELGYLKQGF
-401 HWVSPKTVVLSVG
+401 HWVSQKTVVLSVG
-414 ELFRRTQLKRKQLRQ
+414 ELFQRTQLRRRQLRQ
-429 KGKPLDSFSQ
+429 KGKPLDSFTQ

-461 LEKEGYLEE
+461 LEKEGYMEE
-470 HLVIEFHGN
+470 HLVVEFHGN
-479 TRIYV
+479 TRIFV

-510 KTWQNQKQAA
+510 KTWQNQKKAA

-526 MAAELVEL
+526 MAAELVDL
-534 QAKRMA
+534 QATRMA

-550 VWQNEF
+550 IWQSEF
-556 DASFPYDETEDQ
+556 DASFPYDETTDQ
-568 LNSIADIKED
+568 LDSISDIKDD

-605 FKAVDSGYQVAILVP
+605 FKAVDSGFQVAVLVP

-627 HYQTFKAR
+627 HYQTFKSR

-649 VSAAEQ
+649 VSPSEQ
-655 RETVAKIA
+655 REAVAGIA
-663 SGNIDIVIGTHRIAS
+663 SGKTDIVIGTHRIAS
-678 KDVRFHNLGLVIIDE
+678 KDVRFQNLGLVIIDE

-708 GNNVDVLTLSAT
+708 SNNVDVLTLSAT

-739 VAAPEERVPV
+739 LTAPEERIPV

-755 FQEEIIQSA
+755 SQDEIIQA
-764 VHRELNRGG
+764 AIHREMNRGG
-773 QIYFVHNRV
+773 QVYFVHNRV
-782 QDIERIAQK
+782 NDIEIVARRI
-791 LRELVPEARIEIG
+791 RELVPEARVEIG

-810 SELERVM
+810 ADLERVM
-817 VGFVHHEFDILLAT
+817 VGFINHEFDVLLAT

-873 YCYLLVDQHRHIT
+873 YCYLLVDQHKHIT

-947 QIRKQ
+947 QIKKQ
-952 PLKLAIDVEVDL
+952 PPKLGIDVEIEL

-982 DLYRRLSR
+982 DFYRRLSR
-990 LEDFQQIHHLEEEL
+990 LDDFQQIHQLEEEL
-1004 ADRFGR
+1004 IDRFGR
-1010 LPQSVRQL
+1010 LPQSVQQL
-1018 LELAEI
+1018 LEVAEI
-1024 RLEAAIWQIT
+1024 RLEATIWQIT
-1034 SISLEDRFLRLQ
+1034 AISLEDRFLRLL
-1046 YVDRQR
+1046 YMDRQR
-1052 IEQLG
+1052 IEQLSRKTNG
-1057 RNTGGA
+1057 EV
-1063 LRIADHRSAYL
+1063 RIVDHKSAYM
-1074 TLPTGLKSDPMLISF
+1074 TIPQGVSSDQSMISF
-1089 VKSVLQPQAINS
+1089 VKSVLQV

>member
-1 MRDRKKPAGQPGDHR
+1 M
-16 DAVDWKHTDLSLMHD
+16 LD

-39 TDFMDTVAAIQEG
+39 TDFRDTVAALQEG
-52 QGVSIDGVWGS
+52 QGASVDGVWGS
-63 ACALVS
+63 SCALVS
-69 AAVSSTGFPVHLVV
+69 AAVSSQGFPVNLIV
-83 LPHSRQV
+83 LPRGRQV
-90 DDFCDD
+90 DDFVDD
-96 LALFTEQEVFA
+96 LTLFTDQEVFA
-107 FPVLE
+107 FPVLDTGTSRE
-112 SGQARETWKN
+112 SYGN
-122 EDQHGERIR
+122 DDQHGERIR
-131 ILKRLIGFQQ
+131 ILKRLIEVGQ
-141 RETGPCTIVTSI
+141 RHLKPCTIVTSI
-153 QALLQPVPTH
+153 QALLQPVPTRA
-163 ESLAAATRSLQVGD
+163 SLAASTRSLQVGD
-177 VLDIEKLQAWL
+177 VLEIEGLQTWL
-188 VENGFHG
+188 VENGFHA

-218 WEQPVRLEFWDDEL
+218 WEQPVRLEFWDEEL
-232 ESIRHFDLRTQRSI
+232 ESLRQFDVRTQRSI
-246 ESLSGIEF
+246 ETLNRVEL

-266 VASYLPSPG
+266 LASFLPPG
-275 CVTLVEM
+275 STVTIVEM
-282 SDLQDQAREYLKRAG
+282 EDLDIQAREFLKRED
-297 DFQRC
+297 DFRRLHQTR
-302 HSIQEVIQSLTQS
+302 EVIQSLTRE
-315 GYVLLSNLA
+315 GYVLLSALA
-324 VGELQLDLKLA
+324 SGELQHDLKLA
-335 FESVDRFSG
+335 FESVERFSG
-344 DVDSIALQVER
+344 DVDSISLQVER
-355 IGNDHQLII
+355 IGNGHQLVI
-364 VCPTQAEIQRMQEIL
+364 VCPTQAEIQRMKEIL
-379 QETRASD
+379 QDTRATD
-386 RDRVRYELGYLKQGF
+386 RQRVRYELGYLKQGF
-401 HWVSPKTVVLSVG
+401 HWVSQKTVVLSVG
-414 ELFRRTQLKRKQLRQ
+414 ELFQRTQLRRRQLRQ
-429 KGKPLDSFSQ
+429 KGKPLDSFAQ
-439 LKNGELVVHL
+439 LKNGELIVHL

-461 LEKEGYLEE
+461 LEKDGYMAE
-470 HLVIEFHGN
+470 HLVVEFHGN
-479 TRIYV
+479 TRIFV

-510 KTWQNQKQAA
+510 KTWQNQKKAA
-520 ARAVED
+520 VRAVED
-526 MAAELVEL
+526 MAAELVDL
-534 QAKRMA
+534 QATRMA
-540 RPGITFQPDS
+540 RPGITFQADS
-550 VWQNEF
+550 IWQSEF
-556 DASFPYDETEDQ
+556 DASFPYDETTDQ
-568 LNSIADIKED
+568 LDSISDIKDD

-605 FKAVDSGYQVAILVP
+605 FKAVDSGFQVAVLVP

-627 HYQTFKAR
+627 HYQTFKSR

-649 VSAAEQ
+649 VSPAEQ
-655 RETVAKIA
+655 RKSVAGIA
-663 SGNIDIVIGTHRIAS
+663 SGRTDIVIGTHRIAS
-678 KDVRFHNLGLVIIDE
+678 KDVRFQNLGLVIIDE

-708 GNNVDVLTLSAT
+708 SNNVDVLTLSAT

-739 VAAPEERVPV
+739 LTAPEERIPV

-755 FQEEIIQSA
+755 SQDEIIQA
-764 VHRELNRGG
+764 AIHREMNRGG

-782 QDIERIAQK
+782 SDIENVARK
-791 LRELVPEARIEIG
+791 LRDLVPEARVEIG

-810 SELERVM
+810 ADLERVM
-817 VGFVHHEFDILLAT
+817 VGFINHEFDILLAT

-873 YCYLLVDQHRHIT
+873 YCYLLVDKHKHIT

-947 QIRKQ
+947 QIKKQ
-952 PLKLAIDVEVDL
+952 PPKLGIDVEIEL

-982 DLYRRLSR
+982 DFYRRLSR
-990 LEDFQQIHHLEEEL
+990 LDDFQQIHQLEEEL
-1004 ADRFGR
+1004 IDRFGR
-1010 LPQSVRQL
+1010 LPQSVQQL

-1034 SISLEDRFLRLQ
+1034 AIGLEDRFLRLT
-1046 YVDRQR
+1046 YLDRQR
-1052 IEQLG
+1052 IEQLS
-1057 RNTGGA
+1057 RKTDGA
-1063 LRIADHRSAYL
+1063 VRVVDHKSAYM
-1074 TLPTGLKSDPMLISF
+1074 TIPKDVSSDQSMISF
-1089 VKSVLQPQAINS
+1089 VKSVLHP

>member
-1 MRDRKKPAGQPGDHR
+1 M
-16 DAVDWKHTDLSLMHD
+16 LD

-39 TDFMDTVAAIQEG
+39 TDFMDTVSALQEG
-52 QGVSIDGVWGS
+52 QGASVDGVWGS
-63 ACALVS
+63 SCALVS
-69 AAVSSTGFPVHLVV
+69 AAVSSQGFPVNLIV
-83 LPHSRQV
+83 LPRGRQIDDFV
-90 DDFCDD
+90 DD
-96 LALFTEQEVFA
+96 LTLFTDQEVFA
-107 FPVLE
+107 FPVLDTGTSRE
-112 SGQARETWKN
+112 SYGN
-122 EDQHGERIR
+122 DDQHGERIR
-131 ILKRLIGFQQ
+131 ILKRLIEVDQ
-141 RETGPCTIVTSI
+141 RHVKPCTIVTSI
-153 QALLQPVPTH
+153 QALLQPVPTRA
-163 ESLAAATRSLQVGD
+163 SLAASTRSLQVGD
-177 VLDIEKLQAWL
+177 VLEIEGLQMWL
-188 VENGFHG
+188 VENGFHA

-218 WEQPVRLEFWDDEL
+218 WEQPVRLEFWDEEL
-232 ESIRHFDLRTQRSI
+232 ESLRQFDVRTQRSI
-246 ESLSGIEF
+246 ETLNRAEL

-266 VASYLPSPG
+266 LASFLPPG
-275 CVTLVEM
+275 STVTIVEM
-282 SDLQDQAREYLKRAG
+282 ADLDIQAREFLKRED
-297 DFQRC
+297 DFRRLHQPR
-302 HSIQEVIQSLTQS
+302 EVMQSLTRE
-315 GYVLLSNLA
+315 GYLLLSSLA
-324 VGELQLDLKLA
+324 AGELQHDLKLA
-335 FESVDRFSG
+335 FESVERFSG
-344 DVDSIALQVER
+344 DVDSISLQVER
-355 IGNDHQLII
+355 IGNDHQLVI
-364 VCPTQAEIQRMQEIL
+364 VCPTKAEIQRMKEIL
-379 QETRASD
+379 QDTRATD
-386 RDRVRYELGYLKQGF
+386 RQRIRYELGYLKQGF
-401 HWVSPKTVVLSVG
+401 HWVSQKTVVLSVG
-414 ELFRRTQLKRKQLRQ
+414 ELFQRTQLRRRQLRQ
-429 KGKPLDSFSQ
+429 KGKPLDSFTQ

-461 LEKEGYLEE
+461 LEKEGYMEE
-470 HLVIEFHGN
+470 HLVVEFHGN
-479 TRIYV
+479 TRIFV

-510 KTWQNQKQAA
+510 KTWQNQKKAA

-526 MAAELVEL
+526 MAAELVDL
-534 QAKRMA
+534 QATRMA

-550 VWQNEF
+550 TWQSEF
-556 DASFPYDETEDQ
+556 DASFPYDETTDQ
-568 LNSIADIKED
+568 LDSISDIKDD

-605 FKAVDSGYQVAILVP
+605 FKAVDSGFQVAVLVP

-627 HYQTFKAR
+627 HYQTFKSR

-649 VSAAEQ
+649 VSPSEQ
-655 RETVAKIA
+655 REAVAGIA
-663 SGNIDIVIGTHRIAS
+663 SGKTDIVIGTHRIAS
-678 KDVRFHNLGLVIIDE
+678 KDVRFQNLGLVIIDE

-708 GNNVDVLTLSAT
+708 SNNVDVLTLSAT

-739 VAAPEERVPV
+739 LTAPEERVPV

-755 FQEEIIQSA
+755 SQDEIIQA
-764 VHRELNRGG
+764 AIHREMNRGG
-773 QIYFVHNRV
+773 QVYFVHNRV
-782 QDIERIAQK
+782 NDIEIVARK
-791 LRELVPEARIEIG
+791 LRELVPEARVEIG

-810 SELERVM
+810 ADLERVM
-817 VGFVHHEFDILLAT
+817 VGFINHEFDVLLAT

-873 YCYLLVDQHRHIT
+873 YCYLLVDKHKHIT

-947 QIRKQ
+947 QIKKQ
-952 PLKLAIDVEVDL
+952 PPKLGIDVEIEL

-982 DLYRRLSR
+982 DFYRRLSR
-990 LEDFQQIHHLEEEL
+990 LDDFQQIHQLEEEL
-1004 ADRFGR
+1004 IDRFGR
-1010 LPQSVRQL
+1010 LPQSVQQL

-1034 SISLEDRFLRLQ
+1034 AISLEDRFLRLM
-1046 YVDRQR
+1046 YLDRQR
-1052 IEQLG
+1052 IEQLS
-1057 RNTGGA
+1057 RKTDGA
-1063 LRIADHRSAYL
+1063 VRVVDHKSAYM
-1074 TLPTGLKSDPMLISF
+1074 TIPQDVSSDQSMIAF
-1089 VKSVLQPQAINS
+1089 VKSVLQP

>member
-1 MRDRKKPAGQPGDHR
+1 M
-16 DAVDWKHTDLSLMHD
+16 LD

-39 TDFMDTVAAIQEG
+39 TDFMDTVAALQEG
-52 QGVSIDGVWGS
+52 QGASIDGVWGS
-63 ACALVS
+63 SCALVS
-69 AAVSSTGFPVHLVV
+69 AAVSSQGFPVNLIV
-83 LPHSRQV
+83 LPRGKQIDDFV
-90 DDFCDD
+90 DD
-96 LALFTEQEVFA
+96 LTLFTEQEVFA

-112 SGQARETWKN
+112 TGASRESYGN
-122 EDQHGERIR
+122 DDQHGERIR
-131 ILKRLIGFQQ
+131 ILKRLIEIDQ
-141 RETGPCTIVTSI
+141 RRPKPCTIVTSI
-153 QALLQPVPTH
+153 QALLQPVPTRK
-163 ESLAAATRSLQVGD
+163 SLAASTRSLQVGD
-177 VLDIEKLQAWL
+177 VLEIESLQSWL
-188 VENGFHG
+188 VENGFHA

-218 WEQPVRLEFWDDEL
+218 WEQPVRLEFWDEEL
-232 ESIRHFDLRTQRSI
+232 ESLRQFDVRTQRSI
-246 ESLSGIEF
+246 ETLSRVEL

-266 VASYLPSPG
+266 LASFLPPDST
-275 CVTLVEM
+275 VTIVEM
-282 SDLQDQAREYLKRAG
+282 ADLDVQAREFLKRES
-297 DFQRC
+297 DFRRC
-302 HSIQEVIQSLTQS
+302 HQVREVIQSLTRE
-315 GYVLLSNLA
+315 GYLLLSALA
-324 VGELQLDLKLA
+324 AGELQHDLKLA
-335 FESVDRFSG
+335 FESVERFSG
-344 DVDSIALQVER
+344 DVDSISLQVER
-355 IGNDHQLII
+355 IGNDHQLVI
-364 VCPTQAEIQRMQEIL
+364 VCPTQAEIQRMKEIL
-379 QETRASD
+379 QDTRATD
-386 RDRVRYELGYLKQGF
+386 RQRVRYELGYLKQGF
-401 HWVSPKTVVLSVG
+401 HWVSQKTVVLSVG
-414 ELFRRTQLKRKQLRQ
+414 ELFQRTQLRRRQLRQ
-429 KGKPLDSFSQ
+429 KGKPLDSFTQ

-461 LEKEGYLEE
+461 LEKEGYMEE
-470 HLVIEFHGN
+470 HLVVEFHGN
-479 TRIYV
+479 TRIFV

-491 VQKYIGGRKVR
+491 VQKSIGGRKVR

-510 KTWQNQKQAA
+510 KTWQNQKKAA

-526 MAAELVEL
+526 MAAELVDL
-534 QAKRMA
+534 QATRMA

-550 VWQNEF
+550 IWQSEF
-556 DASFPYDETEDQ
+556 DASFPYDETTDQ
-568 LNSIADIKED
+568 LDSISDIKDD

-605 FKAVDSGYQVAILVP
+605 FKAVDSGFQVAVLVP

-627 HYQTFKAR
+627 HYQTFKSR

-649 VSAAEQ
+649 VSPSEQ
-655 RETVAKIA
+655 REAVAGIA
-663 SGNIDIVIGTHRIAS
+663 SGKTDIVIGTHRIAS
-678 KDVRFHNLGLVIIDE
+678 KDVRFQNLGLVIIDE

-708 GNNVDVLTLSAT
+708 SNNVDVLTLSAT

-739 VAAPEERVPV
+739 LTAPEERIPV

-755 FQEEIIQSA
+755 SQDEIIQA
-764 VHRELNRGG
+764 AIHREMNRGG
-773 QIYFVHNRV
+773 QVYFVHNRV
-782 QDIERIAQK
+782 NDIEIVARRI
-791 LRELVPEARIEIG
+791 RELVPEARVEIG

-810 SELERVM
+810 ADLERVM
-817 VGFVHHEFDILLAT
+817 VGFINHEFDVLLAT

-873 YCYLLVDQHRHIT
+873 YCYLLVDQHKHIT

-947 QIRKQ
+947 QIKKQ
-952 PLKLAIDVEVDL
+952 PPKLGIDVEIEL

-982 DLYRRLSR
+982 DFYRRLSR
-990 LEDFQQIHHLEEEL
+990 LDDFQQIHQLEEEL
-1004 ADRFGR
+1004 IDRFGR
-1010 LPQSVRQL
+1010 LPQSVQQL

-1024 RLEAAIWQIT
+1024 RLEATIWQIT
-1034 SISLEDRFLRLQ
+1034 AISLEDRFLRLL
-1046 YVDRQR
+1046 YMDRQR
-1052 IEQLG
+1052 IEQLSRKTNG
-1057 RNTGGA
+1057 EV
-1063 LRIADHRSAYL
+1063 RIVDHKSAYM
-1074 TLPTGLKSDPMLISF
+1074 TIPQGVSSDQSMISF
-1089 VKSVLQPQAINS
+1089 VKSVLQV

>member
-1 MRDRKKPAGQPGDHR
+1 M
-16 DAVDWKHTDLSLMHD
+16 LD
-31 LTRLLANQ
+31 LTHLLANQ
-39 TDFMDTVAAIQEG
+39 TDFMDTVATLQEG
-52 QGVSIDGVWGS
+52 QGASVDGVWGS
-63 ACALVS
+63 SCALVS
-69 AAVSSTGFPVHLVV
+69 AAINTGGFPVNLIV
-83 LPHSRQV
+83 LPEGKQI

-96 LALFTEQEVFA
+96 LTLFTDQEVFA
-107 FPVLE
+107 FPVLDSGASRE
-112 SGQARETWKN
+112 SYGN
-122 EDQHGERIR
+122 DDQQGERIR
-131 ILKRLIGFQQ
+131 ILKRLLGYDR
-141 RETGPCTIVTSI
+141 REMTACSIVTSV
-153 QALLQPVPTH
+153 QALLQPVPTKQ
-163 ESLAAATRSLQVGD
+163 SLIAATRSLQVGD
-177 VLDIEKLQAWL
+177 SFDIENLQTWL
-188 VENGFHG
+188 VENGFHA

-218 WEQPVRLEFWDDEL
+218 WEQPVRLEFWDEEL
-232 ESIRHFDLRTQRSI
+232 ESLRRFNVRTQRSI
-246 ESLSGIEF
+246 ESLDRIEV
-254 TSIESYYRGEDH
+254 TSIQSYYGGEEH
-266 VASYLPSPG
+266 LANYLPRGSN
-275 CVTLVEM
+275 VTIVEM
-282 SDLQDQAREYLKRAG
+282 ADLDVQAREYLKRAD

-302 HSIQEVIQSLTQS
+302 HQVREVIQSLTQG
-315 GYVLLSNLA
+315 GYLLLSALA
-324 VGELQLDLKLA
+324 AGELQHDLKLA

-344 DVDSIALQVER
+344 DVDSISLQVER
-355 IGNDHQLII
+355 IGNDHQLVI

-379 QETRASD
+379 QDTRAAS
-386 RDRVRYELGYLKQGF
+386 RERIRFELGYLKQGF
-401 HWVSPKTVVLSVG
+401 HWVSEKTVVLSVG
-414 ELFRRTQLKRKQLRQ
+414 ELFRRTQLRRRQLRQ
-429 KGKPLDSFSQ
+429 KGKPLNSFTE
-439 LKNGELVVHL
+439 LKHGELVVHL

-461 LEKEGYLEE
+461 LEKEGYMEE
-470 HLVIEFHGN
+470 HLVVEFHGQ

-510 KTWQNQKQAA
+510 KTWQNQKKAA
-520 ARAVED
+520 ATAVAD

-534 QAKRMA
+534 QATRMA
-540 RPGITFQPDS
+540 RPGITFQLDS

-556 DASFPYDETEDQ
+556 DASFPYDETTDQ
-568 LNSIADIKED
+568 LESIVDIKDD
-578 MQSTRPMDRL
+578 MHSTRPMDRL

-605 FKAVDSGYQVAILVP
+605 FKAVDSGYQVAVLVP

-627 HYQTFKAR
+627 HYQTFKSR

-649 VSAAEQ
+649 VSPAEQ
-655 RETVAKIA
+655 REALAGIA
-663 SGNIDIVIGTHRIAS
+663 SGKIDVVIGTHRIAS
-678 KDVRFHNLGLVIIDE
+678 KDVRFQNLGLVVIDE

-708 GNNVDVLTLSAT
+708 SNNVDVLTLSAT

-739 VAAPEERVPV
+739 LTAPEERIPI

-755 FQEEIIQSA
+755 SQDEIIQA
-764 VHRELNRGG
+764 AIHRELNRGG
-773 QIYFVHNRV
+773 QVFFVHNRV
-782 QDIERIAQK
+782 NDIERVARK
-791 LRELVPEARIEIG
+791 LRELVPEARLEIG

-817 VGFVHHEFDILLAT
+817 VGFINHEFDILLAT

-873 YCYLLVDQHRHIT
+873 YCYLLVDQHKHIT

-916 GAGNLLGAQQS
+916 GAGNLLGSQQS

-947 QIRKQ
+947 QIKKQ
-952 PLKLAIDVEVDL
+952 PPKLAIDVEIDL
-964 PVDAFLPEDYVT
+964 PVDAFLPEGYVT

-982 DLYRRLSR
+982 DFYRRLAK
-990 LEDFQQIHHLEEEL
+990 LEDFQQIHQLEEEL
-1004 ADRFGR
+1004 VDRFGR
-1010 LPQSVRQL
+1010 VPQSVQQL
-1018 LELAEI
+1018 LQLAEI
-1024 RLEAAIWQIT
+1024 RLEAAIWQLT
-1034 SISLEDRFLRLQ
+1034 SISLEDRFLRIQ
-1046 YVDRQR
+1046 FVDRQR
-1052 IEQLG
+1052 IEQLA
-1057 RNTGGA
+1057 RNTSGA
-1063 LRIADHRSAYL
+1063 LRIVDQKSAYM
-1074 TLPTGLKSDPMLISF
+1074 TIPGGINSDHSMIEF
-1089 VKSVLQPQAINS
+1089 VKSVLQPQANNS

>member
-1 MRDRKKPAGQPGDHR
+1 M
-16 DAVDWKHTDLSLMHD
+16 LD

-39 TDFMDTVAAIQEG
+39 TDFMDTVAALQEG
-52 QGVSIDGVWGS
+52 QGASIDGVWGS
-63 ACALVS
+63 SCALVS
-69 AAVSSTGFPVHLVV
+69 AAVSSQGFPVNLIV
-83 LPHSRQV
+83 LPRGKQIDDFV
-90 DDFCDD
+90 DD
-96 LALFTEQEVFA
+96 LTLFTEQEVFA

-112 SGQARETWKN
+112 TGASRESYGN

-131 ILKRLIGFQQ
+131 ILKRLIEIDQ
-141 RETGPCTIVTSI
+141 RRPKPCTIVTSI
-153 QALLQPVPTH
+153 QALLQPVPTRK
-163 ESLAAATRSLQVGD
+163 SLAASTRSLQVGD
-177 VLDIEKLQAWL
+177 VLEIESLQSWL
-188 VENGFHG
+188 VENGFHA

-218 WEQPVRLEFWDDEL
+218 WEQPVRLEFWDEEL
-232 ESIRHFDLRTQRSI
+232 ESLRQFDVRTQRSI
-246 ESLSGIEF
+246 ETLSRVEL

-266 VASYLPSPG
+266 LASFLPPDST
-275 CVTLVEM
+275 VTIVEM
-282 SDLQDQAREYLKRAG
+282 ADLDVQAREFLKRES
-297 DFQRC
+297 DFRRC
-302 HSIQEVIQSLTQS
+302 HQVREVIQSLTRE
-315 GYVLLSNLA
+315 GYLLLSALA
-324 VGELQLDLKLA
+324 AGELQHDLKLA
-335 FESVDRFSG
+335 FESVERFSG
-344 DVDSIALQVER
+344 DVDSISLQVER
-355 IGNDHQLII
+355 IGNDHQLVI
-364 VCPTQAEIQRMQEIL
+364 VCPTQAEIQRMKEIL
-379 QETRASD
+379 QDTRATD
-386 RDRVRYELGYLKQGF
+386 RQRVRYELGYLKQGF
-401 HWVSPKTVVLSVG
+401 HWVSQKTVVLSVG
-414 ELFRRTQLKRKQLRQ
+414 ELFQRTQLRRRQLRQ
-429 KGKPLDSFSQ
+429 KGKPLDSFTQ

-461 LEKEGYLEE
+461 LEKEGYMEE
-470 HLVIEFHGN
+470 HLVVEFHGN
-479 TRIYV
+479 TRIFV

-510 KTWQNQKQAA
+510 KTWQNQKKAA

-526 MAAELVEL
+526 MAAELVDL
-534 QAKRMA
+534 QATRMA

-550 VWQNEF
+550 IWQSEF
-556 DASFPYDETEDQ
+556 DASFPYDETTDQ
-568 LNSIADIKED
+568 LDSISDIKDD

-605 FKAVDSGYQVAILVP
+605 FKAVDSGFQVAVLVP

-627 HYQTFKAR
+627 HYQTFKSR

-649 VSAAEQ
+649 VSPSEQ
-655 RETVAKIA
+655 REAVAGIA
-663 SGNIDIVIGTHRIAS
+663 SGKTDIVIGTHRIAS
-678 KDVRFHNLGLVIIDE
+678 KDVRFQNLGLVIIDE

-708 GNNVDVLTLSAT
+708 SNNVDVLTLSAT

-739 VAAPEERVPV
+739 LTAPEERIPV

-755 FQEEIIQSA
+755 SQDEIIQA
-764 VHRELNRGG
+764 AIHREMNRGG
-773 QIYFVHNRV
+773 QVYFVHNRV
-782 QDIERIAQK
+782 NDIEIVARRI
-791 LRELVPEARIEIG
+791 RELVPEARVEIG

-810 SELERVM
+810 ADLERVM
-817 VGFVHHEFDILLAT
+817 VGFINHEFDVLLAT

-873 YCYLLVDQHRHIT
+873 YCYLLVDQHKHIT

-947 QIRKQ
+947 QIKKQ
-952 PLKLAIDVEVDL
+952 PPKLGIDVEIEL

-982 DLYRRLSR
+982 DFYRRLSR
-990 LEDFQQIHHLEEEL
+990 LDDFQQIHQLEEEL
-1004 ADRFGR
+1004 IDRFGR
-1010 LPQSVRQL
+1010 LPQSVQQL

-1024 RLEAAIWQIT
+1024 RLEATIWQIT
-1034 SISLEDRFLRLQ
+1034 AISLEDRFLRLL
-1046 YVDRQR
+1046 YMDRQR
-1052 IEQLG
+1052 IEQLSRKTNG
-1057 RNTGGA
+1057 EV
-1063 LRIADHRSAYL
+1063 RIVDHKSAYM
-1074 TLPTGLKSDPMLISF
+1074 TIPQGVSSDQSMISF
-1089 VKSVLQPQAINS
+1089 VKSVLQV

>member
-1 MRDRKKPAGQPGDHR
+1 M
-16 DAVDWKHTDLSLMHD
+16 LD

-39 TDFMDTVAAIQEG
+39 TDFMDTVAALQEG
-52 QGVSIDGVWGS
+52 QGASIDGVWGS
-63 ACALVS
+63 SCALVS
-69 AAVSSTGFPVHLVV
+69 AAVSSQGFPVNLIV
-83 LPHSRQV
+83 LPRGKQIDDFV
-90 DDFCDD
+90 DD
-96 LALFTEQEVFA
+96 LTLFTEQEVFA

-112 SGQARETWKN
+112 TGASRESYGN
-122 EDQHGERIR
+122 DDQHGERIR
-131 ILKRLIGFQQ
+131 ILKRLIEIDQ
-141 RETGPCTIVTSI
+141 RRPKPCTIVTSI
-153 QALLQPVPTH
+153 QALLQPVPTRK
-163 ESLAAATRSLQVGD
+163 SLAASTRSLQVGD
-177 VLDIEKLQAWL
+177 VLEIESLQSWL
-188 VENGFHG
+188 VENGFHA

-218 WEQPVRLEFWDDEL
+218 WEQPVRLEFWDEEL
-232 ESIRHFDLRTQRSI
+232 ESLRQFDVRTQRSI
-246 ESLSGIEF
+246 ETLSRVEL

-266 VASYLPSPG
+266 LASFLPPDST
-275 CVTLVEM
+275 VTIVEM
-282 SDLQDQAREYLKRAG
+282 ADLDVQAREFLKRES
-297 DFQRC
+297 DFRRC
-302 HSIQEVIQSLTQS
+302 HQIREVIQSLTRE
-315 GYVLLSNLA
+315 GYLLLSALA
-324 VGELQLDLKLA
+324 AGELQHDLKLA
-335 FESVDRFSG
+335 FESVERFSG
-344 DVDSIALQVER
+344 DVDSISLQVER
-355 IGNDHQLII
+355 IGNDHQLVI
-364 VCPTQAEIQRMQEIL
+364 VCPTQAEIQRMKEIL
-379 QETRASD
+379 QNTRATD
-386 RDRVRYELGYLKQGF
+386 RQRVRYELGYLKQGF
-401 HWVSPKTVVLSVG
+401 HWVSQKTVVLSVG
-414 ELFRRTQLKRKQLRQ
+414 ELFQRTQLRRRQLRQ
-429 KGKPLDSFSQ
+429 KGKPLDSFTQ

-461 LEKEGYLEE
+461 LEKEGYMEE
-470 HLVIEFHGN
+470 HLVVEFHGN
-479 TRIYV
+479 TRIFV

-510 KTWQNQKQAA
+510 KTWQNQKKAA

-526 MAAELVEL
+526 MAAELVDL
-534 QAKRMA
+534 QATRMA

-550 VWQNEF
+550 IWQSEF
-556 DASFPYDETEDQ
+556 DASFPYDETTDQ
-568 LNSIADIKED
+568 LDSISDIKDD

-605 FKAVDSGYQVAILVP
+605 FKAVDSGFQVAVLVP

-627 HYQTFKAR
+627 HYQTFKSR

-649 VSAAEQ
+649 VSPSEQ
-655 RETVAKIA
+655 REAVAGIA
-663 SGNIDIVIGTHRIAS
+663 SGKTDIVIGTHRIAS
-678 KDVRFHNLGLVIIDE
+678 KDVRFQNLGLVIIDE

-708 GNNVDVLTLSAT
+708 SNNVDVLTLSAT

-739 VAAPEERVPV
+739 LTAPEERIPV

-755 FQEEIIQSA
+755 SQDEIIQA
-764 VHRELNRGG
+764 AIHREMNRGG
-773 QIYFVHNRV
+773 QVYFVHNRV
-782 QDIERIAQK
+782 NDIEIVARRI
-791 LRELVPEARIEIG
+791 RELVPEARVEIG

-810 SELERVM
+810 ADLERVM
-817 VGFVHHEFDILLAT
+817 VGFINHEFDVLLAT

-873 YCYLLVDQHRHIT
+873 YCYLLVDQHKHIT

-947 QIRKQ
+947 QIKKQ
-952 PLKLAIDVEVDL
+952 PPKLGIDVEIEL

-982 DLYRRLSR
+982 DFYRRLSR
-990 LEDFQQIHHLEEEL
+990 LDDFQQIHQLEEEL
-1004 ADRFGR
+1004 IDRFGR
-1010 LPQSVRQL
+1010 LPQSVQQL

-1024 RLEAAIWQIT
+1024 RLEATIWQIT
-1034 SISLEDRFLRLQ
+1034 AISLEDRFLRLL
-1046 YVDRQR
+1046 YMDRQR
-1052 IEQLG
+1052 IEQLSRKTNG
-1057 RNTGGA
+1057 EV
-1063 LRIADHRSAYL
+1063 RIVDHKSAYM
-1074 TLPTGLKSDPMLISF
+1074 TIPQGVSSDQSMISF
-1089 VKSVLQPQAINS
+1089 VKSVLQV

>member
-1 MRDRKKPAGQPGDHR
+1 M
-16 DAVDWKHTDLSLMHD
+16 LD

-39 TDFMDTVAAIQEG
+39 TDFMDTVAALQEG
-52 QGVSIDGVWGS
+52 QGASIDGVWGS
-63 ACALVS
+63 SCALVS
-69 AAVSSTGFPVHLVV
+69 AAVSSQGFPVNLIV
-83 LPHSRQV
+83 LPRGKQIDDFV
-90 DDFCDD
+90 DD
-96 LALFTEQEVFA
+96 LTLFTEQEVFA

-112 SGQARETWKN
+112 TGASRESYGN
-122 EDQHGERIR
+122 DDQHGERIR
-131 ILKRLIGFQQ
+131 ILKRLIEIDQ
-141 RETGPCTIVTSI
+141 RRPKPCTIVTSI
-153 QALLQPVPTH
+153 QALLQPVPTRK
-163 ESLAAATRSLQVGD
+163 SLAASTRSLQVGD
-177 VLDIEKLQAWL
+177 VLEIESLQSWL
-188 VENGFHG
+188 VENGFHA

-218 WEQPVRLEFWDDEL
+218 WEQPVRLEFWDEEL
-232 ESIRHFDLRTQRSI
+232 ESLRQFDVRTQRSI
-246 ESLSGIEF
+246 ETLSRVEL

-266 VASYLPSPG
+266 LASFLPPDST
-275 CVTLVEM
+275 VTIVEM
-282 SDLQDQAREYLKRAG
+282 ADLDVQAREFLKRES
-297 DFQRC
+297 DFRRC
-302 HSIQEVIQSLTQS
+302 HQVREVIQSLTRE
-315 GYVLLSNLA
+315 GYLLLSALA
-324 VGELQLDLKLA
+324 AGELQHDLKLA
-335 FESVDRFSG
+335 FESVERFSG
-344 DVDSIALQVER
+344 DVDSISLQVER
-355 IGNDHQLII
+355 IGNDHQLVI
-364 VCPTQAEIQRMQEIL
+364 VCPTQAEIQRMKEIL
-379 QETRASD
+379 QNTRATD
-386 RDRVRYELGYLKQGF
+386 RQRVRYELGYLKQGF
-401 HWVSPKTVVLSVG
+401 HWVSQKTVVLSVG
-414 ELFRRTQLKRKQLRQ
+414 ELFQRTQLRRRQLRQ
-429 KGKPLDSFSQ
+429 KGKPLDSFTQ

-461 LEKEGYLEE
+461 LEKEGYMEE
-470 HLVIEFHGN
+470 HLVVEFHGN
-479 TRIYV
+479 TRIFV

-510 KTWQNQKQAA
+510 KTWQNQKKAA

-526 MAAELVEL
+526 MAAELVDL
-534 QAKRMA
+534 QATRMA

-550 VWQNEF
+550 IWQSEF
-556 DASFPYDETEDQ
+556 DASFPYDETTDQ
-568 LNSIADIKED
+568 LDSISDIKDD

-605 FKAVDSGYQVAILVP
+605 FKAVDSGFQVAVLVP

-627 HYQTFKAR
+627 HYQTFKSR

-649 VSAAEQ
+649 VSPSEQ
-655 RETVAKIA
+655 REAVAGIA
-663 SGNIDIVIGTHRIAS
+663 SGKTDIVIGTHRIAS
-678 KDVRFHNLGLVIIDE
+678 KDVRFQNLGLVIIDE

-708 GNNVDVLTLSAT
+708 SNNVDVLTLSAT

-739 VAAPEERVPV
+739 LTAPEERIPV

-755 FQEEIIQSA
+755 SQDEIIQA
-764 VHRELNRGG
+764 AIHREMNRGG
-773 QIYFVHNRV
+773 QVYFVHNRV
-782 QDIERIAQK
+782 NDIEIVARRI
-791 LRELVPEARIEIG
+791 RELVPEARVEIG

-810 SELERVM
+810 ADLERVM
-817 VGFVHHEFDILLAT
+817 VGFINHEFDVLLAT

-873 YCYLLVDQHRHIT
+873 YCYLLVDQHKHIT

-947 QIRKQ
+947 QIKKQ
-952 PLKLAIDVEVDL
+952 PPKLGIDVEIEL

-982 DLYRRLSR
+982 DFYRRLSR
-990 LEDFQQIHHLEEEL
+990 LDDFQQIHQLEEEL
-1004 ADRFGR
+1004 IDRFGR
-1010 LPQSVRQL
+1010 LPQSVQQL

-1024 RLEAAIWQIT
+1024 RLEATIWQIT
-1034 SISLEDRFLRLQ
+1034 AISLEDRFLRLL
-1046 YVDRQR
+1046 YMDRQR
-1052 IEQLG
+1052 IEQLSRKTNG
-1057 RNTGGA
+1057 EV
-1063 LRIADHRSAYL
+1063 RIVDHKSAYM
-1074 TLPTGLKSDPMLISF
+1074 TIPQGVSSDQSMISF
-1089 VKSVLQPQAINS
+1089 VKSVLQV

>member
-1 MRDRKKPAGQPGDHR
+1 M
-16 DAVDWKHTDLSLMHD
+16 LD

-39 TDFMDTVAAIQEG
+39 TDFMDAVSVLQEG
-52 QGVSIDGVWGS
+52 QGASVDGVWGS
-63 ACALVS
+63 SCAMVS
-69 AAVSSTGFPVHLVV
+69 AAVSSQGFPVNLIV
-83 LPHSRQV
+83 LPRGRQIDDFV
-90 DDFCDD
+90 DD
-96 LALFTEQEVFA
+96 LTLFTEQEVFA
-107 FPVLE
+107 FPVLDTGTSRE
-112 SGQARETWKN
+112 SYGN
-122 EDQHGERIR
+122 DDQHGERIR
-131 ILKRLIGFQQ
+131 ILKRLIEVDQ
-141 RETGPCTIVTSI
+141 RHVKPCTIVTSI
-153 QALLQPVPTH
+153 QALLQPVPTRA
-163 ESLAAATRSLQVGD
+163 SLAASTRSLQVGD
-177 VLDIEKLQAWL
+177 VLEIEGLQMWL
-188 VENGFHG
+188 VENGFHA

-218 WEQPVRLEFWDDEL
+218 WEQPVRLEFWDEEL
-232 ESIRHFDLRTQRSI
+232 ESLRQFDVRTQRSI
-246 ESLSGIEF
+246 ETLNRAEL

-266 VASYLPSPG
+266 LASFLPPG
-275 CVTLVEM
+275 STVTIVEM
-282 SDLQDQAREYLKRAG
+282 ADLDIQAREFLKRED
-297 DFQRC
+297 DFRRLHQPR
-302 HSIQEVIQSLTQS
+302 EVMQSLTRE
-315 GYVLLSNLA
+315 GYLLLSSLA
-324 VGELQLDLKLA
+324 AGELQHDLKLA
-335 FESVDRFSG
+335 FESVERFSG
-344 DVDSIALQVER
+344 DVDSISLQVER
-355 IGNDHQLII
+355 IGNDHQLVI
-364 VCPTQAEIQRMQEIL
+364 VCPTKAEIQRMKEIL
-379 QETRASD
+379 QDTRATD
-386 RDRVRYELGYLKQGF
+386 RQRIRYELGYLKQGF
-401 HWVSPKTVVLSVG
+401 HWVSQKTVVLSVG
-414 ELFRRTQLKRKQLRQ
+414 ELFQRTQLRRRQLRQ
-429 KGKPLDSFSQ
+429 KGKPLDSFTQ

-461 LEKEGYLEE
+461 LEKEGYMEE
-470 HLVIEFHGN
+470 HLVVEFHGN
-479 TRIYV
+479 TRIFV

-510 KTWQNQKQAA
+510 KTWQNQKKAA

-526 MAAELVEL
+526 MAAELVDL
-534 QAKRMA
+534 QATRMA

-550 VWQNEF
+550 TWQSEF
-556 DASFPYDETEDQ
+556 DASFPYDETTDQ
-568 LNSIADIKED
+568 LDSISDIKDD

-605 FKAVDSGYQVAILVP
+605 FKAVDSGFQVAVLVP

-627 HYQTFKAR
+627 HYQTFKSR

-649 VSAAEQ
+649 VSPSEQ
-655 RETVAKIA
+655 REAVAGIA
-663 SGNIDIVIGTHRIAS
+663 SGKTDIVIGTHRIAS
-678 KDVRFHNLGLVIIDE
+678 KDVRFQNLGLVIIDE

-708 GNNVDVLTLSAT
+708 SNNVDVLTLSAT

-739 VAAPEERVPV
+739 LTAPEERVPV

-755 FQEEIIQSA
+755 SQDEIIQA
-764 VHRELNRGG
+764 AIHREMNRGG
-773 QIYFVHNRV
+773 QVYFVHNRV
-782 QDIERIAQK
+782 NDIEIVARK
-791 LRELVPEARIEIG
+791 LGELVPEARVEIG

-810 SELERVM
+810 ADLERVM
-817 VGFVHHEFDILLAT
+817 VGFINHEFDVLLAT

-873 YCYLLVDQHRHIT
+873 YCYLLVDKHKHIT

-947 QIRKQ
+947 QIKKQ
-952 PLKLAIDVEVDL
+952 PPKLGIDVEIEL

-982 DLYRRLSR
+982 DFYRRLSR
-990 LEDFQQIHHLEEEL
+990 LDDFQQIHQLEEEL
-1004 ADRFGR
+1004 IDRFGR
-1010 LPQSVRQL
+1010 LPQSVQQL

-1034 SISLEDRFLRLQ
+1034 AISLEDRFLRLM
-1046 YVDRQR
+1046 YLDRQR
-1052 IEQLG
+1052 IEQLS
-1057 RNTGGA
+1057 RKTDGA
-1063 LRIADHRSAYL
+1063 VRVVDHKSAYM
-1074 TLPTGLKSDPMLISF
+1074 TIPQDVSSDQSMIAF
-1089 VKSVLQPQAINS
+1089 VKSVLQP

>member
-1 MRDRKKPAGQPGDHR
+1 M
-16 DAVDWKHTDLSLMHD
+16 LD
-31 LTRLLANQ
+31 LTHLLANQ
-39 TDFMDTVAAIQEG
+39 TDFMDTVATLQEG
-52 QGVSIDGVWGS
+52 QGASVDGVWGS
-63 ACALVS
+63 SCALVS
-69 AAVSSTGFPVHLVV
+69 AAINTGGFPVNLIV
-83 LPHSRQV
+83 LPEGKQI

-96 LALFTEQEVFA
+96 LTLFTDQEVFA
-107 FPVLE
+107 FPVLD
-112 SGQARETWKN
+112 SGASRKSYGNDEQ
-122 EDQHGERIR
+122 QGERIR
-131 ILKRLIGFQQ
+131 ILKRLLGYDR
-141 RETGPCTIVTSI
+141 REMTACSIVTSV
-153 QALLQPVPTH
+153 QALLQPVPTKQ
-163 ESLAAATRSLQVGD
+163 SLVAATRSLQVGD
-177 VLDIEKLQAWL
+177 SFDIENLQTWL
-188 VENGFHG
+188 VENGFHA

-218 WEQPVRLEFWDDEL
+218 WEQPVRLEFWDEEL
-232 ESIRHFDLRTQRSI
+232 ESLRRFDVRTQRSI
-246 ESLSGIEF
+246 ESLDRIEV
-254 TSIESYYRGEDH
+254 TSIQSYYGGEEH
-266 VASYLPSPG
+266 LANYLPRGSN
-275 CVTLVEM
+275 VTIVEM
-282 SDLQDQAREYLKRAG
+282 ADLDIQAREYLKRAD

-302 HSIQEVIQSLTQS
+302 HQVREVIQSLTQG
-315 GYVLLSNLA
+315 GYLLLSALA
-324 VGELQLDLKLA
+324 AGELQHDLKLA

-344 DVDSIALQVER
+344 DVDSISLQVER
-355 IGNDHQLII
+355 IGNDHQLVI

-379 QETRASD
+379 QDTRAAS
-386 RDRVRYELGYLKQGF
+386 RERIRFELGYLKQGF
-401 HWVSPKTVVLSVG
+401 HWVSEKTVVLSVG
-414 ELFRRTQLKRKQLRQ
+414 ELFRRTQLRRRQLRQ
-429 KGKPLDSFSQ
+429 KGKPLNSFTE
-439 LKNGELVVHL
+439 LKHGELVVHL

-461 LEKEGYLEE
+461 LEKEGYMEE
-470 HLVIEFHGN
+470 HLVVEFHGQ

-520 ARAVED
+520 ATAVAD

-534 QAKRMA
+534 QATRMA
-540 RPGITFQPDS
+540 RPGITFQLDS

-556 DASFPYDETEDQ
+556 DASFPYDETTDQ
-568 LNSIADIKED
+568 LESIVDIKDD
-578 MQSTRPMDRL
+578 MHSTRPMDRL

-605 FKAVDSGYQVAILVP
+605 FKAVDSGYQVAVLVP

-627 HYQTFKAR
+627 HYQTFKSR

-649 VSAAEQ
+649 VSPAEQ
-655 RETVAKIA
+655 REALAGIA
-663 SGNIDIVIGTHRIAS
+663 SGKIDVVIGTHRIAS
-678 KDVRFHNLGLVIIDE
+678 KDVRFQNLGLVVIDE

-708 GNNVDVLTLSAT
+708 SNNVDVLTLSAT

-739 VAAPEERVPV
+739 LTAPEERIPI

-755 FQEEIIQSA
+755 SQDEIIQA
-764 VHRELNRGG
+764 AIHRELNRGG
-773 QIYFVHNRV
+773 QVFFVHNRV
-782 QDIERIAQK
+782 NDIERVARK
-791 LRELVPEARIEIG
+791 LRELVPEARLEIG

-817 VGFVHHEFDILLAT
+817 VGFINHEFDILLAT

-873 YCYLLVDQHRHIT
+873 YCYLLVDQHKHIT

-916 GAGNLLGAQQS
+916 GAGNLLGSQQS

-947 QIRKQ
+947 QIKKQ
-952 PLKLAIDVEVDL
+952 PPKLAIDVEIDL
-964 PVDAFLPEDYVT
+964 PVDAFLPEGYVT

-982 DLYRRLSR
+982 DFYRRLAK
-990 LEDFQQIHHLEEEL
+990 LEDFQQIHQLEEEL
-1004 ADRFGR
+1004 VDRFGR
-1010 LPQSVRQL
+1010 VPQSVQQL
-1018 LELAEI
+1018 LQLAEI
-1024 RLEAAIWQIT
+1024 RLEAAIWQLT
-1034 SISLEDRFLRLQ
+1034 SISLEDRFLRIQ
-1046 YVDRQR
+1046 FVDRQR
-1052 IEQLG
+1052 IEQLA
-1057 RNTGGA
+1057 RNTSGA
-1063 LRIADHRSAYL
+1063 LRIVDQKSAYM
-1074 TLPTGLKSDPMLISF
+1074 TIPSGINSDHSMIEF
-1089 VKSVLQPQAINS
+1089 VKSVLQPQANNS

>member
-1 MRDRKKPAGQPGDHR
+1 M
-16 DAVDWKHTDLSLMHD
+16 LD

-39 TDFMDTVAAIQEG
+39 TDFMDTVAALQEG
-52 QGVSIDGVWGS
+52 QGASIDGVWGS
-63 ACALVS
+63 SCALVS
-69 AAVSSTGFPVHLVV
+69 AAVSSQGFPVNLIV
-83 LPHSRQV
+83 LPRGKQIDDFV
-90 DDFCDD
+90 DD
-96 LALFTEQEVFA
+96 LTLFTEQEVFA

-112 SGQARETWKN
+112 TGASRESYGN
-122 EDQHGERIR
+122 DDQHGERIR
-131 ILKRLIGFQQ
+131 ILKRLIEIDQ
-141 RETGPCTIVTSI
+141 RRPKPCTIVTSI
-153 QALLQPVPTH
+153 QALLQPVPTRK
-163 ESLAAATRSLQVGD
+163 SLAASTRSLQVGD
-177 VLDIEKLQAWL
+177 VLEIESLQSWL
-188 VENGFHG
+188 VENGFHA

-218 WEQPVRLEFWDDEL
+218 WEQPVRLEFWDEEL
-232 ESIRHFDLRTQRSI
+232 ESLRQFDVRTQRSI
-246 ESLSGIEF
+246 ETLCRVEL

-266 VASYLPSPG
+266 LASFLPPDST
-275 CVTLVEM
+275 VTIVEM
-282 SDLQDQAREYLKRAG
+282 ADLDVQAREFLKRES
-297 DFQRC
+297 DFRRC
-302 HSIQEVIQSLTQS
+302 HQVREVIQSLTRE
-315 GYVLLSNLA
+315 GYLLLSALA
-324 VGELQLDLKLA
+324 AGELQHDLKLA
-335 FESVDRFSG
+335 FESVERFSG
-344 DVDSIALQVER
+344 DVDSISLQVER
-355 IGNDHQLII
+355 IGNDHQLVI
-364 VCPTQAEIQRMQEIL
+364 VCPTQAEIQRMKEIL
-379 QETRASD
+379 QDTRATD
-386 RDRVRYELGYLKQGF
+386 RQRVRYELGYLKQGF
-401 HWVSPKTVVLSVG
+401 HWVSQKTVVLSVG
-414 ELFRRTQLKRKQLRQ
+414 ELFQRTQLRRRQLRQ
-429 KGKPLDSFSQ
+429 KGKPLDSFTQ

-461 LEKEGYLEE
+461 LEKEGYMEE
-470 HLVIEFHGN
+470 HLVVEFHGN
-479 TRIYV
+479 TRIFV

-510 KTWQNQKQAA
+510 KTWQNQKKAA

-526 MAAELVEL
+526 MAAELVDL
-534 QAKRMA
+534 QATRMA

-550 VWQNEF
+550 IWQSEF
-556 DASFPYDETEDQ
+556 DASFPYDETTDQ
-568 LNSIADIKED
+568 LDSISDIKDD

-605 FKAVDSGYQVAILVP
+605 FKAVDSGFQVAVLVP

-627 HYQTFKAR
+627 HYQTFKSR

-649 VSAAEQ
+649 VSPSEQ
-655 RETVAKIA
+655 REAVAGIA
-663 SGNIDIVIGTHRIAS
+663 SGKTDIVIGTHRIAS
-678 KDVRFHNLGLVIIDE
+678 KDVRFQNLGLVIIDE

-708 GNNVDVLTLSAT
+708 SNNVDVLTLSAT

-739 VAAPEERVPV
+739 LTAPEERIPV

-755 FQEEIIQSA
+755 SQDEIIQA
-764 VHRELNRGG
+764 AIHREMNRGG
-773 QIYFVHNRV
+773 QVYFVHNRV
-782 QDIERIAQK
+782 NDIEIVARRI
-791 LRELVPEARIEIG
+791 RELVPEARVEIG

-810 SELERVM
+810 ADLERVM
-817 VGFVHHEFDILLAT
+817 VGFINHEFDVLLAT

-873 YCYLLVDQHRHIT
+873 YCYLLVDQHKHIT

-947 QIRKQ
+947 QIKKQ
-952 PLKLAIDVEVDL
+952 PPKLGIDVEIEL

-982 DLYRRLSR
+982 DFYRRLSR
-990 LEDFQQIHHLEEEL
+990 LDDFQQIHQLEEEL
-1004 ADRFGR
+1004 IDRFGR
-1010 LPQSVRQL
+1010 LPQSVQQL

-1024 RLEAAIWQIT
+1024 RLEATIWQIT
-1034 SISLEDRFLRLQ
+1034 AISLEDRFLRLL
-1046 YVDRQR
+1046 YMDRQR
-1052 IEQLG
+1052 IEQLSRKTNG
-1057 RNTGGA
+1057 EV
-1063 LRIADHRSAYL
+1063 RIVDHKSAYM
-1074 TLPTGLKSDPMLISF
+1074 TIPQGVSSDQSMISF
-1089 VKSVLQPQAINS
+1089 VKSVLQV

>member
-1 MRDRKKPAGQPGDHR
+1 M
-16 DAVDWKHTDLSLMHD
+16 LD
-31 LTRLLANQ
+31 LTRSLASQ
-39 TDFMDTVAAIQEG
+39 TDFMDTVATIQEG
-52 QGVSIDGVWGS
+52 MGASIDGVWGS
-63 ACALVS
+63 SCALVS
-69 AAVSSTGFPVHLVV
+69 AAISAAGFPVNLIV
-83 LPHSRQV
+83 LPRGKQI

-96 LALFTEQEVFA
+96 LRLFTEQEVFA

-112 SGQARETWKN
+112 SGSSRESYGN
-122 EDQHGERIR
+122 DDQHGERIR
-131 ILKRLIGFQQ
+131 ILKRLLEYDQ
-141 RETGPCTIVTSI
+141 REVKPCSIVTSI
-153 QALLQPVPTH
+153 QALLQPVPTR
-163 ESLAAATRSLQVGD
+163 ESLVAATRSLQVGD
-177 VLDIEKLQAWL
+177 VLELASLQTWL
-188 VENGFHG
+188 VENGFHA

-218 WEQPVRLEFWDDEL
+218 WEQPARLEFWDQEL
-232 ESIRHFDLRTQRSI
+232 ESIRRFDVRTQRSI
-246 ESLSGIEF
+246 ESLTRIEL
-254 TSIESYYRGEDH
+254 TSIQSYYRGEDH
-266 VASYLPSPG
+266 LANYLPQGSS
-275 CVTLVEM
+275 VTIAEM
-282 SDLQDQAREYLKRAG
+282 ADLDIQAREYLKLAS

-302 HSIQEVIQSLTQS
+302 HQIGEVIQSLTEG
-315 GYVLLSNLA
+315 GYVLLSALA
-324 VGELQLDLKLA
+324 VGELQHDLKLA

-355 IGNDHQLII
+355 IGNDRQVVI
-364 VCPTQAEIQRMQEIL
+364 VCPTQAEIRRMQEIL
-379 QETRASD
+379 QDTRAAD
-386 RDRVRYELGYLKQGF
+386 RDRIRYELGYLKQGF
-401 HWVSPKTVVLSVG
+401 HWVSEKTVVLSVG
-414 ELFRRTQLKRKQLRQ
+414 ELFRRTQLRRRQLRQ
-429 KGKPLDSFSQ
+429 KGKPLNSFTE

-449 AHGIGRYRGMEL
+449 AHGIGRYRGIEL

-470 HLVIEFHGN
+470 HLVVEFYGN
-479 TRIYV
+479 TRIFV

-520 ARAVED
+520 AKAVED

-534 QAKRMA
+534 QATRMA
-540 RPGITFQPDS
+540 RPGITFQLDS
-550 VWQNEF
+550 LWQNEF
-556 DASFPYDETEDQ
+556 DASFPYDETADQ
-568 LNSIADIKED
+568 LDSISQIKDD

-605 FKAVDSGYQVAILVP
+605 FKAVDSGYQVAVLVP

-627 HYQTFKAR
+627 HYQTFKTR

-649 VSAAEQ
+649 VSATQQ
-655 RETVAKIA
+655 RETVAGIH
-663 SGNIDIVIGTHRIAS
+663 SGRIDVVIGTHRIAS
-678 KDVRFHNLGLVIIDE
+678 KDVKFQNLGLVIIDE

-708 GNNVDVLTLSAT
+708 SNNVDVLTLSAT

-739 VAAPEERVPV
+739 LTAPEERLPV

-755 FQEEIIQSA
+755 SQDEIIKA
-764 VHRELNRGG
+764 AIHREMNRGG

-782 QDIERIAQK
+782 NDIHRIAAK
-791 LRELVPEARIEIG
+791 LRELVPEARIEVG

-817 VGFVHHEFDILLAT
+817 VGFINHEFDILLAT

-843 NTIFIDQADR
+843 NTIFIDQADL

-873 YCYLLVDQHRHIT
+873 YCYLLVDQHKHIT
-886 PDAARRLRAIEEYSE
+886 PDAARRLRSIEEYSE

-916 GAGNLLGAQQS
+916 GAGNLLGSQQS

-947 QIRKQ
+947 QIKKQ
-952 PLKLAIDVEVDL
+952 PPKLAIDVEIDL

-982 DLYRRLSR
+982 DFYRRLSK
-990 LEDFQQIHHLEEEL
+990 LEDFEEIHQLKEEL
-1004 ADRFGR
+1004 IDRFGR
-1010 LPQSVRQL
+1010 PPQSVEQL
-1018 LELAEI
+1018 LQLAEV

-1034 SISLEDRFLRLQ
+1034 SISLEDRFLRIQ
-1046 YVDRQR
+1046 YVNRQR
-1052 IEQLG
+1052 IEQLA
-1057 RNTGGA
+1057 RNTDGA
-1063 LRIADHRSAYL
+1063 FRIVDNKSAYL
-1074 TLPTGLKSDPMLISF
+1074 TLPAGLNSDHGMITF
-1089 VKSVLQPQAINS
+1089 VKSVLHPAGFSS

>member
-1 MRDRKKPAGQPGDHR
+1 M
-16 DAVDWKHTDLSLMHD
+16 LD

-39 TDFMDTVAAIQEG
+39 TDFMDTVAALQEG
-52 QGVSIDGVWGS
+52 QGASIDGVWGS
-63 ACALVS
+63 SCALVS
-69 AAVSSTGFPVHLVV
+69 AAVSSQGFPVNLIV
-83 LPHSRQV
+83 LPRGKQIDDFV
-90 DDFCDD
+90 DD
-96 LALFTEQEVFA
+96 LTLFTEQEVFA

-112 SGQARETWKN
+112 TGASRESYGN
-122 EDQHGERIR
+122 DDQHGERIR
-131 ILKRLIGFQQ
+131 ILKRLIEIDQ
-141 RETGPCTIVTSI
+141 RRPKPCTIVTSI
-153 QALLQPVPTH
+153 QALLQPVPTRK
-163 ESLAAATRSLQVGD
+163 SLAASTRSLQVGD
-177 VLDIEKLQAWL
+177 VLEIESLQSWL
-188 VENGFHG
+188 VENGFHA

-218 WEQPVRLEFWDDEL
+218 WEQPVRLEFWDEEL
-232 ESIRHFDLRTQRSI
+232 ESLRQFDVRTQRSI
-246 ESLSGIEF
+246 ETLSRVEL

-266 VASYLPSPG
+266 LASFLPPDST
-275 CVTLVEM
+275 VTIVEM
-282 SDLQDQAREYLKRAG
+282 ADLDVQAREFLKRES
-297 DFQRC
+297 DFRRC
-302 HSIQEVIQSLTQS
+302 HQIREVIQSLTRE
-315 GYVLLSNLA
+315 GYLLLSALA
-324 VGELQLDLKLA
+324 AGELQHDLKLA
-335 FESVDRFSG
+335 FESVERFSG
-344 DVDSIALQVER
+344 DVDSISLQVER
-355 IGNDHQLII
+355 IGNDHQLVI
-364 VCPTQAEIQRMQEIL
+364 VCPTQAEIQRMKEIL
-379 QETRASD
+379 QDTRATD
-386 RDRVRYELGYLKQGF
+386 RQRVRYELGYLKQGF
-401 HWVSPKTVVLSVG
+401 HWVSQKTVVLSVG
-414 ELFRRTQLKRKQLRQ
+414 ELFQRTQLRRRQLRQ
-429 KGKPLDSFSQ
+429 KGKPLDSFTQ

-461 LEKEGYLEE
+461 LEKEGYMEE
-470 HLVIEFHGN
+470 HLVVEFHGN
-479 TRIYV
+479 TRIFV

-510 KTWQNQKQAA
+510 KTWQNQKKAA

-526 MAAELVEL
+526 MAAELVDL
-534 QAKRMA
+534 QATRMA

-550 VWQNEF
+550 IWQSEF
-556 DASFPYDETEDQ
+556 DASFPYDETTDQ
-568 LNSIADIKED
+568 LDSISDIKDD

-605 FKAVDSGYQVAILVP
+605 FKAVDSGFQVAVLVP

-627 HYQTFKAR
+627 HYQTFKSR

-649 VSAAEQ
+649 VSPSEQ
-655 RETVAKIA
+655 REAVAGIA
-663 SGNIDIVIGTHRIAS
+663 SGKTDIVIGTHRIAS
-678 KDVRFHNLGLVIIDE
+678 KDVRFQNLGLVIIDE

-708 GNNVDVLTLSAT
+708 SNNVDVLTLSAT

-739 VAAPEERVPV
+739 LTAPEERIPV

-755 FQEEIIQSA
+755 SQDEIIQA
-764 VHRELNRGG
+764 AIHREMNRGG
-773 QIYFVHNRV
+773 QVYFVHNRV
-782 QDIERIAQK
+782 NDIEIVARRI
-791 LRELVPEARIEIG
+791 RELVPEARVEIG

-810 SELERVM
+810 ADLERVM
-817 VGFVHHEFDILLAT
+817 VGFINHEFDVLLAT

-873 YCYLLVDQHRHIT
+873 YCYLLVDQHKHIT

-947 QIRKQ
+947 QIKKQ
-952 PLKLAIDVEVDL
+952 PPKLGIDVEIEL

-982 DLYRRLSR
+982 DFYRRLSR
-990 LEDFQQIHHLEEEL
+990 LDDFQQIHQLEEEL
-1004 ADRFGR
+1004 IDRFGR
-1010 LPQSVRQL
+1010 LPQSVQQL

-1024 RLEAAIWQIT
+1024 RLEATIWQIT
-1034 SISLEDRFLRLQ
+1034 AISLEDRFLRLL
-1046 YVDRQR
+1046 YMDRQR
-1052 IEQLG
+1052 IEQLSRKTNG
-1057 RNTGGA
+1057 EV
-1063 LRIADHRSAYL
+1063 RIVDHKSAYM
-1074 TLPTGLKSDPMLISF
+1074 TIPQGVSSDQSMISF
-1089 VKSVLQPQAINS
+1089 VKSVLQV